1 MKPNKITSL
10 LLAAT
15 AVSLAWAS
23 IGSFK
28 SGLGAKND
36 ESEKVRPSQK
46 LMEKALHIKAAT
58 PMQAL
63 AQDANGAPY
72 NLRLTGVNEHTVSL
86 AWTSPE
92 PVDGFFEDFEGH
104 NDFAINSSGSIG
116 WTYID
121 ADNKPTYTWQAC
133 TFPTQGQK
141 MAYVVMNPWQTVPAV
156 NENPNYKPH
165 SGQKM
170 LVDFC
175 AVDAQNND
183 YIISPRLNFDADF
196 QISFWARSYKTGE
209 NYNAE
214 RIRVGY
220 STTGTQPSDFT
231 FVNES
236 PYVEL
241 PDEWTL
247 VAYDIPKDAR
257 YVTINCVSDDA
268 FMLLIDDIFVGTNKV
283 RPESANMA
291 RAAAKNPVVGFNVY
305 RNGEKLNSKPVESVS
320 YTDEVPDYGDY
331 QYTVAAV
338 KKDGSVSEQSVAL
351 NVNVPDTR
359 MLPFFDDFDD
369 WTLHEE
375 KWSKTQQDGS
385 TESKWSIDY
394 YEYGLIDPSATYSWS
409 TLQNYD
415 QALMTR
421 ELHTADRSNTWLRF
435 NLKLRNSNQTN
446 VDYLSAEVS
455 SDGGN
460 TWKEIQTFDNENGG
474 FEWTT
479 FQYPLAD
486 QLTSDLFRVR
496 FRAHGKDAKW
506 INYWYVDDVKI
517 WTPVWTTAQLDV
529 KSASAGNI
537 ADCDVTLTADHG
549 AVINTT
555 TDAAGHIAFDKIEEG
570 EYEVVAK
577 KDGYNIYKGK
587 FQIKNGASNRI
598 NVTMTKPVADLSAKE
613 VVADINAE
621 SSLVKTLRMTNNGDG
636 ELIWHLAAKPA
647 KQSGDDT
654 NRWEKQPSFTASGDL
669 QQSIGFD
676 GEFYYSTSS
685 IELGKFWKYD
695 KDGRFIEQFSIPEMY
710 YKLYDITYDGRYF
723 YGSDW
728 SNRLFQLDFDNRRI
742 VRIIT
747 VKDQPDLR
755 ITHCSYDPDRK
766 GFWVGTFNTIGF
778 IDMNGKVMSRFSNI
792 SSDVSVSIYGS
803 AYDNVSPGGPY
814 LWLSDMTAES
824 TEQID
829 KVLIRQFNTAK
840 RALTDVKHSLTDAP
854 GYVLGSQNTGQNYVC
869 GIFASTDITPGK
881 LTLLGSLNQMP
892 NLFFRY
898 TLCETDKWLDFSPR
912 HGKLAPGASQDINVS
927 FNALEDAAGDNHSTE
942 AVLMANPEIG
952 DQTVTFKLNVTGEAT
967 CPRPQSVKAEAGDA
981 CAIISW
987 QKGNG
992 SAKADSYNVYRNNR
1006 KVNASPVNG
1015 MTFTDQPLVYGE
1027 YTYKVTAVYGGKESA
1042 KSDSVKVLVKNGAQY
1057 YPPVGVAAS
1066 INGNKNVS
1074 LTWES
1079 PLFEADQPATMTWA
1093 NGKHAD
1099 DIGMTDGGIFYAG
1112 VKWDAYDIAAYRGKR
1127 ISSVSVQLVNP
1138 VQYIALFIQKDGEQ
1152 IYKKQYKGDFKFD
1165 GTLTAIPVDEDIR
1178 ILPGHEYMFGFEI
1191 KSDAGV
1197 QPLGID
1203 DSKAVLDKGDLL
1215 SIDGEKW
1222 FSAAISGIEGNF
1234 NINVDLTP
1242 TEVTE
1247 EKPMGYNVY
1256 RNGVKVNSSLITS
1269 QSYDDVLSSTGTFA
1283 YTVTS
1288 VYKNNGESAESKPVN
1303 VEAYEIKDKT
1313 APHDVYAD
1321 VERNRTISLRWD
1333 NPTKDP
1339 QVIKADITKRPV
1351 TTEEGCPEYVRSFFG
1366 PKSGMAVVTDG
1377 TYVYTSVYNEDGRIE
1392 KYDFDG
1398 NKLGTYKVDG
1408 LKGIRNMAYDGEW
1421 LYVADNTTNI
1431 HRVDPATMENLEDI
1445 AISEYSRHMAYIP
1458 SLDDGKGGFEVGDW
1472 QTSIYVTK
1480 NGSKIGTGPILKGA
1494 SGTAYYNGKL
1504 YAFEQ
1509 GNDANKYTVGIYDDE
1524 NERVGSIDLGKYL
1537 EIDEIAS
1544 VSAGGMSSFTGKDG
1558 ITYMLL
1564 SLQRQGE
1571 PVQFV
1576 ILDLGGLTTVAGYNV
1591 YRNGEKRNAELLT
1604 RRYFEETETKEGEYD
1619 YTVQTVYINGE
1630 TSDMSAVSTV
1640 DIISTG
1646 TAKTPVNTNAKQSS
1660 YGYNVLLTFA
1670 DPDMYQ
1676 NAASKE
1682 NFEDSNIGEEVYGV
1696 DGESYQSGWT
1706 VNNDEAFDGSKSV
1719 TVDAQNSAFG
1729 VIPAEGMH
1737 YMRLAARNADDHN
1750 GEGTLYV
1757 YYSTGGTHRANFIF
1771 LQSYKTSESWQ
1782 DILCEL
1788 PEGTEY
1794 VALAKDAS
1802 QPKQYVDGVALY
1814 TAKPNSNLYGF
1825 NIYRNGEKI
1834 NANPV
1839 NDISYV
1845 DRNLLAGKYS
1855 YEFELVTKTSAV
1867 SEKSA
1872 PVSIDLYYDNGS
1884 LAPTNLRVAQQAE
1897 GNRLSWQF
1905 PALGE
1910 PIYLRWHD
1918 GYNYKAGGLTNG
1930 GAFFAGACW
1939 FASDLKG
1946 YGNLALSDV
1955 EVYIN
1960 QIPEAL
1966 FLLVYENNT
1975 LVRQQFVPNLK
1986 QYSFNTIHLEE
1997 PLKIDEG
2004 KNLRV
2009 AVYIEQNE
2017 ITVPLGYDRGP
2028 ARSGRGDLYSSD
2040 GITWQTMEDSG
2051 SEVDAN
2057 WNISIGLSPYS
2068 NVLPGTEKKAAKK
2081 LPAFQPKRMA
2091 DADMTFKAVDTKGE
2105 ASSDKNVFEGYNVY
2119 RNGECLNNELTTDT
2133 VFTDTKA
2140 FSDKYLTYQVSA
2152 VYSVAGEK
2160 FSDKVT
2166 IIATGIDGVNGQNGV
2181 TLKVEDG
2188 QLIVLGAHDG
2198 DRITVAS
2205 ADGKLIASAIATDD
2219 YRQTVSLAAATTGTY
2234 IVKVGNATFKLNI
2247 KRK

>member
-46 LMEKALHIKAAT
+46 LMEKALHIKPAT

-247 VAYDIPKDAR
+247 VAYDIPKEAR

-268 FMLLIDDIFVGTNKV
+268 FMLLIDDIFVGTNKI
-283 RPESANMA
+283 RPESASMA

-435 NLKLRNSNQTN
+435 NLKLRNSQQTN

-460 TWKEIQTFDNENGG
+460 TWKEIQTFNNENGG

-517 WTPVWTTAQLDV
+517 WTPIWTSAQLDV

-778 IDMNGKVMSRFSNI
+778 IDMNGKVLSRFSNI
-792 SSDVSVSIYGS
+792 SSDISVSIYGS

-824 TEQID
+824 SEQID

-912 HGKLAPGASQDINVS
+912 HGKLAPGASQDINVN

-952 DQTVTFKLNVTGEAT
+952 DQTVSFKLNVTGEAT

-992 SAKADSYNVYRNNR
+992 SAKADSYNVYRNDR

-1079 PLFEADQPATMTWA
+1079 PLFGADQPATMTWA

-1138 VQYIALFIQKDGEQ
+1138 VQYIALFIQKDGKQ

-1242 TEVTE
+1242 TDITE

-1269 QSYDDVLSSTGTFA
+1269 QSYDDVLSATGTFA

-1431 HRVDPATMENLEDI
+1431 HRIDPATMENLEDI

-1458 SLDDGKGGFEVGDW
+1458 SLDGGKGGFEVGDW

-1537 EIDEIAS
+1537 EIDDIAS

-1630 TSDMSAVSTV
+1630 TSDMSAASTV
-1640 DIISTG
+1640 EIVSTG

-1676 NAASKE
+1676 NAAIKE

-1729 VIPAEGMH
+1729 VIPAEGMR
-1737 YMRLAARNADDHN
+1737 YLRLAARNADDHD
-1750 GEGTLYV
+1750 GEGTLNV

-1771 LQSYKTSESWQ
+1771 LQSWKTSESWQ
-1782 DILCEL
+1782 DLLCEL

-1814 TAKPNSNLYGF
+1814 TAKPKSTLYGF

-1884 LAPTNLRVAQQAE
+1884 LAPTNLRVSQEAE

-2040 GITWQTMEDSG
+2040 GITWQTMKDSG

-2133 VFTDTKA
+2133 VFTDTKTY
-2140 FSDKYLTYQVSA
+2140 SDKYLTYQVSA

-2160 FSDKVT
+2160 YSDKVT

-2188 QLIVLGAHDG
+2188 QLIVLGAHNG

>member
-23 IGSFK
+23 VGSFK
-28 SGLGAKND
+28 SGIGAKND

-46 LMEKALHIKAAT
+46 MMEKALHIKAAT

-92 PVDGFFEDFEGH
+92 PVDGFLEDFEGH
-104 NDFAINSSGSIG
+104 NDFAINSPGSIG

-121 ADNKPTYTWQAC
+121 ADNKLTYTWQAC

-156 NENPNYKPH
+156 NDNPNYKPH

-247 VAYDIPKDAR
+247 VAYDIPKEAR

-305 RNGEKLNSKPVESVS
+305 RNGEKLNSQPVESVS

-375 KWSKTQQDGS
+375 KWSKTQDDGS

-415 QALMTR
+415 QSLMTR

-435 NLKLRNSNQTN
+435 NLKLRNSEQTN

-455 SDGGN
+455 SDGGK
-460 TWKEIQTFDNENGG
+460 TWKEIKTFDNENGG

-479 FQYPLAD
+479 FQYPLAN
-486 QLTSDLFRVR
+486 LLSSDLFRVR

-517 WTPVWTTAQLDV
+517 WTPVWTSAQLDV

-577 KDGYNIYKGK
+577 KDGYNVYKGK
-587 FQIKNGASNRI
+587 FQIKNGASNHI

-747 VKDQPDLR
+747 VKDQPDLK

-766 GFWVGTFNTIGF
+766 GFWVGSFTTIGF
-778 IDMNGKVMSRFSNI
+778 IDMNGKILSRFSNI
-792 SSDVSVSIYGS
+792 STDVSVSIYGS

-824 TEQID
+824 SEQID
-829 KVLIRQFNTAK
+829 KVLIRQFSTAK

-927 FNALEDAAGDNHSTE
+927 FNALEDIAGSNHSTE

-952 DQTVTFKLNVTGEAT
+952 DQTVSFKLNVTGEAT

-992 SAKADSYNVYRNNR
+992 SAKADSYNVYRNDR

-1015 MTFTDQPLVYGE
+1015 MTFTDQSLVYGE

-1079 PLFEADQPATMTWA
+1079 PLFGADQPATMTWA

-1165 GTLTAIPVDEDIR
+1165 GSLTAIPVDEDIR

-1215 SIDGEKW
+1215 STDGEKW

-1242 TEVTE
+1242 TDITE

-1269 QSYDDVLSSTGTFA
+1269 QSYNDVLSATGTFA

-1313 APHDVYAD
+1313 APNAVYAD
-1321 VERNRTISLRWD
+1321 VERNRNISLRWD
-1333 NPTKDP
+1333 NPTKEP

-1509 GNDANKYTVGIYDDE
+1509 GNDTNKYTVGIYDEE
-1524 NERVGSIDLGKYL
+1524 NNRVGSIDLGKYV
-1537 EIDEIAS
+1537 EIDNIAA

-1571 PVQFV
+1571 PVLFV

-1604 RRYFEETETKEGEYD
+1604 RRYFEETETKEGEYG
-1619 YTVQTVYINGE
+1619 YAVQTVYINGE

-1682 NFEDSNIGEEVYGV
+1682 NFEANNIGEEVYGV

>member
-23 IGSFK
+23 VGSFK
-28 SGLGAKND
+28 SGIGAKND

-46 LMEKALHIKAAT
+46 VMEKALHIKAAT

-92 PVDGFFEDFEGH
+92 PADGFLEDFEGH
-104 NDFAINSSGSIG
+104 NDFAINSPGSIG

-156 NENPNYKPH
+156 NDNPNYKPH

-283 RPESANMA
+283 RPESANMT

-305 RNGEKLNSKPVESVS
+305 RNGEKLNSKPIESVS

-331 QYTVAAV
+331 QYTVATV

-375 KWSKTQQDGS
+375 KWTKTQDDGS

-435 NLKLRNSNQTN
+435 NLKLRNSEQTN

-479 FQYPLAD
+479 FQYPLAN
-486 QLTSDLFRVR
+486 LLSSDLFRVR
-496 FRAHGKDAKW
+496 FHAHGKDAKW

-517 WTPVWTTAQLDV
+517 WTPVWTSAQLDV

-587 FQIKNGASNRI
+587 FQIKNGASNHI

-747 VKDQPDLR
+747 VKDQPDLK

-766 GFWVGTFNTIGF
+766 GFWIGSFTTIGF
-778 IDMNGKVMSRFSNI
+778 IDMNGKVLSRFSNI
-792 SSDVSVSIYGS
+792 STDVSVSIYGS

-824 TEQID
+824 SEQID
-829 KVLIRQFNTAK
+829 KVLIRQFSTAK

-927 FNALEDAAGDNHSTE
+927 FNALEDVAGSNHSTE

-952 DQTVTFKLNVTGEAT
+952 DQTVSFKLNVTGEAT

-992 SAKADSYNVYRNNR
+992 SAKADSYNVYRNDR

-1015 MTFTDQPLVYGE
+1015 MTFTDQSLVYGE

-1079 PLFEADQPATMTWA
+1079 PLFGADQPATMTWA

-1165 GTLTAIPVDEDIR
+1165 GSLTAIPVDEDIR
-1178 ILPGHEYMFGFEI
+1178 IQPGHEYMFGFEI

-1215 SIDGEKW
+1215 STDGEKW

-1242 TEVTE
+1242 TDITE

-1269 QSYDDVLSSTGTFA
+1269 QSYNDVLSATGTFA

-1313 APHDVYAD
+1313 APNAVYAD
-1321 VERNRTISLRWD
+1321 VERNRNISLRWD
-1333 NPTKDP
+1333 NPTKEP

-1509 GNDANKYTVGIYDDE
+1509 GNDANKYTVGIYDEE
-1524 NERVGSIDLGKYL
+1524 NNRVGSIDLGKYV
-1537 EIDEIAS
+1537 EIDNIAA

-1604 RRYFEETETKEGEYD
+1604 RRYFEETETKEGEYG
-1619 YTVQTVYINGE
+1619 YAVQTVYINGE
-1630 TSDMSAVSTV
+1630 TSDMSAASTV

-1706 VNNDEAFDGSKSV
+1706 VDNDEAFDGSKSI
-1719 TVDAQNSAFG
+1719 TVDAQTNAFG
-1729 VIPAEGMH
+1729 VIPVEGMR
-1737 YMRLAARNADDHN
+1737 YLRLAARNADDHD
-1750 GEGTLYV
+1750 GEGTLNV

-1771 LQSYKTSESWQ
+1771 LQSWKTSESWQ

-1794 VALAKDAS
+1794 VALAKDES

-1814 TAKPNSNLYGF
+1814 TAKPKSNLYGF

-1834 NANPV
+1834 NAAPV

-2091 DADMTFKAVDTKGE
+2091 NADMTFKAVDTKGE

-2119 RNGECLNNELTTDT
+2119 RNGECLNDELTTDT

-2188 QLIVLGAHDG
+2188 QLIVLGAHNG
-2198 DRITVAS
+2198 DRINVAS
-2205 ADGKLIASAIATDD
+2205 ADGKLIASTIATDD

>member
-23 IGSFK
+23 VGSFK
-28 SGLGAKND
+28 SGIGAKND

-46 LMEKALHIKAAT
+46 VMEKALHSKAAA

-92 PVDGFFEDFEGH
+92 PVDGFLEDFEGH
-104 NDFAINSSGSIG
+104 NDFAINSPGSIG

-156 NENPNYKPH
+156 NDNPNYKPH

-283 RPESANMA
+283 RPESASMA

-305 RNGEKLNSKPVESVS
+305 RNGEKLNSKPVESVN

-415 QALMTR
+415 QSLMTR

-435 NLKLRNSNQTN
+435 NLKLRNSEQTN

-460 TWKEIQTFDNENGG
+460 TWKEIKTFDNEDGG

-479 FQYPLAD
+479 FQYPLAN
-486 QLTSDLFRVR
+486 LLSSDLFRVR

-517 WTPVWTTAQLDV
+517 WTPVWTSAQLDV

-577 KDGYNIYKGK
+577 KDGYNVYKGK
-587 FQIKNGASNRI
+587 FQIKSGASNRI

-613 VVADINAE
+613 VVANINAE

-747 VKDQPDLR
+747 VKDQPDLK

-766 GFWVGTFNTIGF
+766 GFWVGSFTTIGF
-778 IDMNGKVMSRFSNI
+778 IDMNGKVLSRFSNI
-792 SSDVSVSIYGS
+792 STDVSVSIYGS

-824 TEQID
+824 SEQID
-829 KVLIRQFNTAK
+829 KVLIRQFSTAK

-854 GYVLGSQNTGQNYVC
+854 GYVLGSQKTGQNYVC

-927 FNALEDAAGDNHSTE
+927 FNALEDVAGSNHSTE

-952 DQTVTFKLNVTGEAT
+952 DQTVTFKLNVTGEAA

-992 SAKADSYNVYRNNR
+992 SAKADSYNVYRNDR

-1015 MTFTDQPLVYGE
+1015 MTFTDQFLVYGE

-1079 PLFEADQPATMTWA
+1079 PLFGADQPATMTWA

-1152 IYKKQYKGDFKFD
+1152 IYTKQYKGDFKFD
-1165 GTLTAIPVDEDIR
+1165 GSLTAIPVEEDIR

-1203 DSKAVLDKGDLL
+1203 DSKAVFNKGDLL
-1215 SIDGEKW
+1215 STDGEKW

-1242 TEVTE
+1242 TDITE

-1269 QSYDDVLSSTGTFA
+1269 QSYNDVLSATGTFA

-1313 APHDVYAD
+1313 APNAVYAD
-1321 VERNRTISLRWD
+1321 VERNRNISLRWD
-1333 NPTKDP
+1333 NPTKEP

-1431 HRVDPATMENLEDI
+1431 HRVNPATMENMEDI

-1509 GNDANKYTVGIYDDE
+1509 GNDANKYTVGIYDEE
-1524 NERVGSIDLGKYL
+1524 NNRVGSIDLGKYV
-1537 EIDEIAS
+1537 EIDNIAA

-1619 YTVQTVYINGE
+1619 YAVQTVYINGE

-1646 TAKTPVNTNAKQSS
+1646 SAKTPVNTNAKQSS

-1676 NAASKE
+1676 NAASNE
-1682 NFEDSNIGEEVYGV
+1682 NFEASNIGEEVYGV
-1696 DGESYQSGWT
+1696 NGESYQSGWT

-1729 VIPAEGMH
+1729 VIPAEGMR
-1737 YMRLAARNADDHN
+1737 YLRLAARNADDHN
-1750 GEGTLYV
+1750 GEGTISV

-1814 TAKPNSNLYGF
+1814 TAKPKSNLYGF

-2068 NVLPGTEKKAAKK
+2068 NVLPGTEKKTAKK

-2091 DADMTFKAVDTKGE
+2091 NADMTFKAEDTKGE

-2119 RNGECLNNELTTDT
+2119 RNGECLNDELTTDT

-2188 QLIVLGAHDG
+2188 QLIVLGAHNG
-2198 DRITVAS
+2198 DRINVAS

>member
-23 IGSFK
+23 VGSFK
-28 SGLGAKND
+28 SGIGAKND

-46 LMEKALHIKAAT
+46 LMEKALHSKAAA

-92 PVDGFFEDFEGH
+92 PVDGFLEDFEGH

-156 NENPNYKPH
+156 NDNPNYKPH

-375 KWSKTQQDGS
+375 KWSKTQDDGS

-415 QALMTR
+415 QSLMTR
-421 ELHTADRSNTWLRF
+421 ELHTANRSNTWLRF
-435 NLKLRNSNQTN
+435 NLKLRNSEQTN

-479 FQYPLAD
+479 FQYPLAN
-486 QLTSDLFRVR
+486 LLSSDLFRIR

-517 WTPVWTTAQLDV
+517 WTPVWTSAQLDV

-577 KDGYNIYKGK
+577 KDGYNVYKGK

-747 VKDQPDLR
+747 VKDQSDLK

-766 GFWVGTFNTIGF
+766 GFWVGSFTTIGF
-778 IDMNGKVMSRFSNI
+778 IDMNGKILSRFSNI
-792 SSDVSVSIYGS
+792 STDVSVSIYGS
-803 AYDNVSPGGPY
+803 AYDNVSLGGPY

-824 TEQID
+824 SEQID
-829 KVLIRQFNTAK
+829 KVLIRQFSTAK

-927 FNALEDAAGDNHSTE
+927 FNALEDANGSNHSTE

-952 DQTVTFKLNVTGEAT
+952 DQTVSFKLNVTGEAA

-992 SAKADSYNVYRNNR
+992 SAKADSYNVYRNDR

-1079 PLFEADQPATMTWA
+1079 PLFGADQPATMTWA

-1112 VKWDAYDIAAYRGKR
+1112 VKWDAYDIAEYRGKR

-1165 GTLTAIPVDEDIR
+1165 GSLTAIPVDEDIR
-1178 ILPGHEYMFGFEI
+1178 IQPGHEYMFGFEI

-1215 SIDGEKW
+1215 STDGEKW

-1242 TEVTE
+1242 TDITE

-1269 QSYDDVLSSTGTFA
+1269 QSYNDVLSATGTFA

-1313 APHDVYAD
+1313 APNAVYAD
-1321 VERNRTISLRWD
+1321 VERNRNISLRWD
-1333 NPTKDP
+1333 NPTKEP

-1377 TYVYTSVYNEDGRIE
+1377 TYVYTSIYNEDGRIE

-1431 HRVDPATMENLEDI
+1431 HRVNPATMENMEDI

-1509 GNDANKYTVGIYDDE
+1509 GNDANKYTVGIYDEE
-1524 NERVGSIDLGKYL
+1524 NNRVGSIDLGKYV
-1537 EIDEIAS
+1537 EIDNIAA

-1604 RRYFEETETKEGEYD
+1604 RRYFEETETKEGEYG
-1619 YTVQTVYINGE
+1619 YAVQTVYINGE

-1676 NAASKE
+1676 NTASKE
-1682 NFEDSNIGEEVYGV
+1682 NFEANNIGEEVYGV

-1729 VIPAEGMH
+1729 VIPAEGMR
-1737 YMRLAARNADDHN
+1737 YMRLTARNADDHY
-1750 GEGTLYV
+1750 GEGTISV

-1814 TAKPNSNLYGF
+1814 TAKPKSNLYGF

-1834 NANPV
+1834 NAAPV

-2119 RNGECLNNELTTDT
+2119 RNGECLNDELTTDT

-2166 IIATGIDGVNGQNGV
+2166 VIATGIDGVNGQNGV

-2188 QLIVLGAHDG
+2188 QLIVLGAHNG

>member
-23 IGSFK
+23 VGSFK

-36 ESEKVRPSQK
+36 ESEKIRPSQK
-46 LMEKALHIKAAT
+46 QMEKALHSKAAT

-92 PVDGFFEDFEGH
+92 PVDGFLEDFEGH
-104 NDFAINSSGSIG
+104 NDFAINSPGSIG

-156 NENPNYKPH
+156 NDNPNYKPH

-305 RNGEKLNSKPVESVS
+305 RNGEKLNSQPVESVS

-375 KWSKTQQDGS
+375 KWSKTQDDGS

-415 QALMTR
+415 QSLMTR

-435 NLKLRNSNQTN
+435 NLKLRNSEQTN

-460 TWKEIQTFDNENGG
+460 TWKEIKTFDNEDGG

-479 FQYPLAD
+479 FQYPLAN
-486 QLTSDLFRVR
+486 LLSSDLFRVR

-517 WTPVWTTAQLDV
+517 WTPVWTSAQLDV

-577 KDGYNIYKGK
+577 KDGYNVYKGK
-587 FQIKNGASNRI
+587 FQIKSGASNRI

-747 VKDQPDLR
+747 VKDQPDLK

-766 GFWVGTFNTIGF
+766 GFWVGSFTTIGF
-778 IDMNGKVMSRFSNI
+778 IDMNGKVLSRFSNI
-792 SSDVSVSIYGS
+792 STDVSVSIYGS

-824 TEQID
+824 SEQID
-829 KVLIRQFNTAK
+829 KVLIRQFSTAK

-854 GYVLGSQNTGQNYVC
+854 GYVLGSQKTGQNYVC

-927 FNALEDAAGDNHSTE
+927 FNALEDVAGSNHSTE

-952 DQTVTFKLNVTGEAT
+952 DQTVSFKLNVTGEAA

-992 SAKADSYNVYRNNR
+992 SAKADSYNVYRNDR

-1079 PLFEADQPATMTWA
+1079 PLFGADQPATMTWA

-1112 VKWDAYDIAAYRGKR
+1112 VKWDAYDIAAYRSKR

-1165 GTLTAIPVDEDIR
+1165 GFLTAIPVEEDIR

-1215 SIDGEKW
+1215 STDGEKW

-1242 TEVTE
+1242 TDITE

-1269 QSYDDVLSSTGTFA
+1269 QSYNDVLSATGTFA

-1313 APHDVYAD
+1313 APNAVYAD
-1321 VERNRTISLRWD
+1321 VERNRNISLRWD
-1333 NPTKDP
+1333 NPTKEP

-1431 HRVDPATMENLEDI
+1431 HRIDPATMENLEDI

-1509 GNDANKYTVGIYDDE
+1509 GNDANKYTVGIYDEE
-1524 NERVGSIDLGKYL
+1524 NNRVGSIDLGKYV
-1537 EIDEIAS
+1537 EIDNIAA

-1604 RRYFEETETKEGEYD
+1604 RRYFEETETKEGEYG
-1619 YTVQTVYINGE
+1619 YAVQTVYINGE

-1719 TVDAQNSAFG
+1719 TIDAQNSAFG
-1729 VIPAEGMH
+1729 VIPAEGMR

-1750 GEGTLYV
+1750 GEGTINV

-1802 QPKQYVDGVALY
+1802 QPKQYVDGVAHY
-1814 TAKPNSNLYGF
+1814 TAKPKSNLYGF

-1834 NANPV
+1834 NAAPV

-1845 DRNLLAGKYS
+1845 DRNLLSGKYS

-1872 PVSIDLYYDNGS
+1872 PVTIDLYYDNGS

-2091 DADMTFKAVDTKGE
+2091 NADMTFKVVDTKGE

-2119 RNGECLNNELTTDT
+2119 RNGECLNDELTTDT

-2188 QLIVLGAHDG
+2188 QLIVLGAHHG

-2205 ADGKLIASAIATDD
+2205 ADGKLIASTIATDD
-2219 YRQTVSLAAATTGTY
+2219 YRQTVSLAATTTGTY

>member
-23 IGSFK
+23 VGSFK
-28 SGLGAKND
+28 SGIGAKND

-46 LMEKALHIKAAT
+46 MMEKALHIKAAT

-92 PVDGFFEDFEGH
+92 PVDGFLEDFEGH
-104 NDFAINSSGSIG
+104 NDFAINSPGSIG

-156 NENPNYKPH
+156 NDNPNYKPH

-247 VAYDIPKDAR
+247 VAYDIPKEAR

-305 RNGEKLNSKPVESVS
+305 RNGEKLNSQPVESVS

-375 KWSKTQQDGS
+375 KWSKTQDDGS

-415 QALMTR
+415 QSLMTR

-435 NLKLRNSNQTN
+435 NLKLRNSEQTN

-479 FQYPLAD
+479 FQYPLAN
-486 QLTSDLFRVR
+486 LLSSDLFRVR

-517 WTPVWTTAQLDV
+517 WTPVWTSAQLDV

-636 ELIWHLAAKPA
+636 ELVWHLAAKPA

-747 VKDQPDLR
+747 VKDQPDLK

-766 GFWVGTFNTIGF
+766 GFWVGSFTTIGF
-778 IDMNGKVMSRFSNI
+778 IDMNGKILSRFSNI
-792 SSDVSVSIYGS
+792 STDVSVSIYGS

-824 TEQID
+824 SEQID
-829 KVLIRQFNTAK
+829 KVLIRQFSTAK

-927 FNALEDAAGDNHSTE
+927 FNALEDVAGSNHSTE

-952 DQTVTFKLNVTGEAT
+952 DQTVSFKLNVTGEAA

-992 SAKADSYNVYRNNR
+992 SAKADSYNVYRNDR

-1079 PLFEADQPATMTWA
+1079 PLFGADQPATMTWA

-1112 VKWDAYDIAAYRGKR
+1112 VKWDAYDIAAYRSKR

-1165 GTLTAIPVDEDIR
+1165 GSLTAIPVEEDIR

-1203 DSKAVLDKGDLL
+1203 DSKAVFNKGDLL
-1215 SIDGEKW
+1215 STDGEKW

-1242 TEVTE
+1242 TDITE

-1269 QSYDDVLSSTGTFA
+1269 QSYNDVLSATGTFA

-1313 APHDVYAD
+1313 APNDVYAD
-1321 VERNRTISLRWD
+1321 VERNRNISLRWD
-1333 NPTKDP
+1333 NPTKEP

-1431 HRVDPATMENLEDI
+1431 HRVDPATMENMEDI

-1509 GNDANKYTVGIYDDE
+1509 GNDANKYTVGIYDEE
-1524 NERVGSIDLGKYL
+1524 NNRVGSIDLGKYV
-1537 EIDEIAS
+1537 EIDNIAA

-1604 RRYFEETETKEGEYD
+1604 RRYFEETETKEGEYG
-1619 YTVQTVYINGE
+1619 YAVQTVYINGE

-1706 VNNDEAFDGSKSV
+1706 VNNDEAFDGSKFV

-1729 VIPAEGMH
+1729 VIPAEGMR
-1737 YMRLAARNADDHN
+1737 YMRLAARNADDHD
-1750 GEGTLYV
+1750 GEGTINV

-1814 TAKPNSNLYGF
+1814 TAKPKSNLYGF

-1845 DRNLLAGKYS
+1845 DRNLLSGKYS

-1872 PVSIDLYYDNGS
+1872 PVTIDLYYDNGS

-2028 ARSGRGDLYSSD
+2028 ACSGRGDLYSSD

-2081 LPAFQPKRMA
+2081 LPAFLPKRMA
-2091 DADMTFKAVDTKGE
+2091 NADLTFKAVDTKGE

-2119 RNGECLNNELTTDT
+2119 RNGECLNDELTTDT

-2140 FSDKYLTYQVSA
+2140 YSDKYLTYQVSA

-2166 IIATGIDGVNGQNGV
+2166 VIATGIDGVNGQNGV

-2188 QLIVLGAHDG
+2188 QLIVLGAHNG

>member
-23 IGSFK
+23 VGSFK
-28 SGLGAKND
+28 SGIGAKND

-92 PVDGFFEDFEGH
+92 PVDGFLEDFEGH
-104 NDFAINSSGSIG
+104 DDFAINSPGSIG

-133 TFPTQGQK
+133 TFPPQGQK
-141 MAYVVMNPWQTVPAV
+141 LAYVVMNPWQTVPAV
-156 NENPNYKPH
+156 NDNPNYKPH

-196 QISFWARSYKTGE
+196 QISFWARSYKTGD

-283 RPESANMA
+283 RPESASMA

-305 RNGEKLNSKPVESVS
+305 RNGEKLNSQPVESVS

-359 MLPFFDDFDD
+359 ILPFFDDFDD

-415 QALMTR
+415 QSLMTR

-435 NLKLRNSNQTN
+435 NLKLRNSQQTN

-455 SDGGN
+455 SDDGN
-460 TWKEIQTFDNENGG
+460 TWKEIKTFDNEDGG

-479 FQYPLAD
+479 FQYPLAN
-486 QLTSDLFRVR
+486 LLSSDLFRIR

-517 WTPVWTTAQLDV
+517 WTPVWTSAQLDV

-570 EYEVVAK
+570 EYEIVAK
-577 KDGYNIYKGK
+577 KDGYNVYKGK
-587 FQIKNGASNRI
+587 FQIKSGDSNRI

-747 VKDQPDLR
+747 VKDQPDLK

-766 GFWVGTFNTIGF
+766 GFWVGSFTTIGF
-778 IDMNGKVMSRFSNI
+778 IDMNGKILSRFSNI

-927 FNALEDAAGDNHSTE
+927 FNALEDVAGSNHSTE

-952 DQTVTFKLNVTGEAT
+952 DQTVSFKLNVTGEAA

-992 SAKADSYNVYRNNR
+992 SAKADSYNVYRNDR

-1079 PLFEADQPATMTWA
+1079 PLFGADQPATMTWA

-1165 GTLTAIPVDEDIR
+1165 GSLTAIPVDEDIR

-1215 SIDGEKW
+1215 STDGEKW

-1242 TEVTE
+1242 TDITE

-1269 QSYDDVLSSTGTFA
+1269 QSYNDVLSATGTFA

-1313 APHDVYAD
+1313 APNAVYAD
-1321 VERNRTISLRWD
+1321 VERNRNISLRWD
-1333 NPTKDP
+1333 NPTKEP

-1431 HRVDPATMENLEDI
+1431 HRVDPATMENLENI

-1524 NERVGSIDLGKYL
+1524 NERVGSIDLGKYV
-1537 EIDEIAS
+1537 EIDDIAA

-1604 RRYFEETETKEGEYD
+1604 RRYFEETETKEGEYG
-1619 YTVQTVYINGE
+1619 YAVQTVYINGE

-1696 DGESYQSGWT
+1696 NGESYQSGWT
-1706 VNNDEAFDGSKSV
+1706 VNNDEAFDGSKSI

-1729 VIPAEGMH
+1729 VIPAEGMR
-1737 YMRLAARNADDHN
+1737 YLRLAARNADDHD
-1750 GEGTLYV
+1750 GEGTISV

-1771 LQSYKTSESWQ
+1771 LQSWKTSESWQ
-1782 DILCEL
+1782 DLLCEL

-1814 TAKPNSNLYGF
+1814 TAKPKSTLYGF

-1845 DRNLLAGKYS
+1845 DRNLLSGKYS

-1884 LAPTNLRVAQQAE
+1884 LAPTNLRVSQEAE

-2091 DADMTFKAVDTKGE
+2091 NADMTFKAVDTKGE

-2119 RNGECLNNELTTDT
+2119 RNGECLNDELTTDT

-2140 FSDKYLTYQVSA
+2140 YSDKYLTYQVSA

-2166 IIATGIDGVNGQNGV
+2166 VIATGIDGVNGQNGV

-2188 QLIVLGAHDG
+2188 QLIVLGAHNG

>member
-23 IGSFK
+23 VESFK

-46 LMEKALHIKAAT
+46 LMEKALHSKATA

-92 PVDGFFEDFEGH
+92 PVDGFLEDFEGH
-104 NDFAINSSGSIG
+104 NDFAINSPGSIG

-156 NENPNYKPH
+156 NDNPNYKPH

-283 RPESANMA
+283 RPESASMA

-305 RNGEKLNSKPVESVS
+305 RNGEKLNSQPVESVS

-415 QALMTR
+415 QSLMTR

-435 NLKLRNSNQTN
+435 NLKLRNSEQTN

-460 TWKEIQTFDNENGG
+460 TWKEIKTFDNENGG

-479 FQYPLAD
+479 FQYPLAN
-486 QLTSDLFRVR
+486 LLSSDLFRIR

-517 WTPVWTTAQLDV
+517 WTPVWTSAQLDV

-555 TDAAGHIAFDKIEEG
+555 TDVAGHIAFDKIEEG

-747 VKDQPDLR
+747 VKDQPDLK

-766 GFWVGTFNTIGF
+766 GFWVGSFTTIGF
-778 IDMNGKVMSRFSNI
+778 IDMNGKILSRFSNI
-792 SSDVSVSIYGS
+792 STDVSVSIYGS

-824 TEQID
+824 SEQID
-829 KVLIRQFNTAK
+829 KVLIRQFSTAK

-927 FNALEDAAGDNHSTE
+927 FNALEDVAGSNHSTE

-952 DQTVTFKLNVTGEAT
+952 DQTVSFKLNVTGEAA

-992 SAKADSYNVYRNNR
+992 SAKADSYNVYRNDR
-1006 KVNASPVNG
+1006 KVNASPVNS

-1079 PLFEADQPATMTWA
+1079 PLFGADQPATMTWA

-1112 VKWDAYDIAAYRGKR
+1112 VKWDAYDIAAYRSKR

-1165 GTLTAIPVDEDIR
+1165 GSLTAIPVDEDIR

-1215 SIDGEKW
+1215 STDGEKW

-1242 TEVTE
+1242 TDITE

-1269 QSYDDVLSSTGTFA
+1269 QSYNDVLSATGTFA

-1313 APHDVYAD
+1313 APNAVYAD
-1321 VERNRTISLRWD
+1321 VERNRNISLRWD
-1333 NPTKDP
+1333 NPTKEP
-1339 QVIKADITKRPV
+1339 QMIKADITKRPV
-1351 TTEEGCPEYVRSFFG
+1351 TTEDGCPEYVRSFFG

-1431 HRVDPATMENLEDI
+1431 HRIDPATMENMEDI

-1509 GNDANKYTVGIYDDE
+1509 GNDANKYTVGIYDEE
-1524 NERVGSIDLGKYL
+1524 NNRVGSIDLGKYV
-1537 EIDEIAS
+1537 EIDNIAA

-1558 ITYMLL
+1558 ITYLLL

-1604 RRYFEETETKEGEYD
+1604 RRYFEETETKEGEYG

-1729 VIPAEGMH
+1729 VIPAEGMR
-1737 YMRLAARNADDHN
+1737 YLRLAARNADDHD
-1750 GEGTLYV
+1750 GEGTINV

-1794 VALAKDAS
+1794 VALTKDAS

-1845 DRNLLAGKYS
+1845 DRNLLSGKYS

-2091 DADMTFKAVDTKGE
+2091 NADMTFKAVDTKGE

-2119 RNGECLNNELTTDT
+2119 RNGECLNDELTTDT

-2160 FSDKVT
+2160 FSDKIT

-2188 QLIVLGAHDG
+2188 QLIVLGAHNG

>member
-23 IGSFK
+23 VGSFK
-28 SGLGAKND
+28 SGIGAKND

-46 LMEKALHIKAAT
+46 LMEKALHVKPAT

-92 PVDGFFEDFEGH
+92 PVDGFLEDFEGH
-104 NDFAINSSGSIG
+104 NDFAINSPGSIG

-156 NENPNYKPH
+156 NDNPNYKPH

-305 RNGEKLNSKPVESVS
+305 RNGEKLNSQPVESVS

-351 NVNVPDTR
+351 NVKVPDTR

-415 QALMTR
+415 QSLMTR

-435 NLKLRNSNQTN
+435 NLKLRNSEQTN

-460 TWKEIQTFDNENGG
+460 TWKEIKTFDNENGG

-479 FQYPLAD
+479 FQYPLAN
-486 QLTSDLFRVR
+486 LLSSDLFRIR

-517 WTPVWTTAQLDV
+517 WTPVWTSAQLDV

-555 TDAAGHIAFDKIEEG
+555 TDVAGHIAFDKIEEG

-598 NVTMTKPVADLSAKE
+598 NVTMTKPVANLSAKE

-747 VKDQPDLR
+747 VKDQPDLK

-766 GFWVGTFNTIGF
+766 GFWVGSFTTIGF
-778 IDMNGKVMSRFSNI
+778 IDMNGKVLSRFSNI
-792 SSDVSVSIYGS
+792 STDVSVSIYGS

-824 TEQID
+824 SEQID
-829 KVLIRQFNTAK
+829 KVLIRQFSTAK

-912 HGKLAPGASQDINVS
+912 HGKLAPGASQDINIS
-927 FNALEDAAGDNHSTE
+927 FNALEDVAGSNHSTE

-952 DQTVTFKLNVTGEAT
+952 DQTISFKLNVTGEAA

-992 SAKADSYNVYRNNR
+992 SAKADSYNVYRNDR

-1079 PLFEADQPATMTWA
+1079 PLFGADQPATMTWA

-1165 GTLTAIPVDEDIR
+1165 GSLTAIPVDEDIR

-1215 SIDGEKW
+1215 STDGEKW

-1242 TEVTE
+1242 TDITE

-1269 QSYDDVLSSTGTFA
+1269 QSYNDVLSATGTFA

-1313 APHDVYAD
+1313 APHAVYAD
-1321 VERNRTISLRWD
+1321 VERNRNISLRWD
-1333 NPTKDP
+1333 NPTKEP

-1398 NKLGTYKVDG
+1398 NMLGTYKVDG

-1421 LYVADNTTNI
+1421 LYVADNTINI
-1431 HRVDPATMENLEDI
+1431 HRVDPSTMENMEDI

-1509 GNDANKYTVGIYDDE
+1509 GNDANKYTVGIYDEE
-1524 NERVGSIDLGKYL
+1524 NNRVGSIDLGKYV
-1537 EIDEIAS
+1537 EIDNIAA

-1604 RRYFEETETKEGEYD
+1604 RRYFEETETKEGEYG
-1619 YTVQTVYINGE
+1619 YAVQTVYINGE

-1729 VIPAEGMH
+1729 IIPAEGMR
-1737 YMRLAARNADDHN
+1737 YMRLAARNADDHD
-1750 GEGTLYV
+1750 GEGTISV

-1802 QPKQYVDGVALY
+1802 LPKQYVDGVALY

-1845 DRNLLAGKYS
+1845 DRNLLSGKYS

-1872 PVSIDLYYDNGS
+1872 PVTIDLYYDNGS
-1884 LAPTNLRVAQQAE
+1884 LAPTNLRVAQEAE

-2091 DADMTFKAVDTKGE
+2091 NADMTFKAVDTKGE

-2119 RNGECLNNELTTDT
+2119 RNGECLNDELTTDT

-2188 QLIVLGAHDG
+2188 QLIVLGAHNG

-2247 KRK
+2247 RRK

>member
-23 IGSFK
+23 VGSFK

-36 ESEKVRPSQK
+36 ESEKIRPSQK
-46 LMEKALHIKAAT
+46 VMEKALHLKSAT
-58 PMQAL
+58 PMQAI

-92 PVDGFFEDFEGH
+92 LVDGFLEDFEGH
-104 NDFAINSSGSIG
+104 NDFAINSPGSIG

-156 NENPNYKPH
+156 NDNPNYKPH

-283 RPESANMA
+283 RPESASMA

-305 RNGEKLNSKPVESVS
+305 RNGEKLNSQPVESVS

-375 KWSKTQQDGS
+375 KWTKTQDDGS

-415 QALMTR
+415 QSLMTR

-435 NLKLRNSNQTN
+435 NLKLRNSEQTN

-460 TWKEIQTFDNENGG
+460 TWKEIQTFDNEDGG

-479 FQYPLAD
+479 FQYSLAN
-486 QLTSDLFRVR
+486 LLSSDLFRVR

-517 WTPVWTTAQLDV
+517 WTPVWTSAQLDV

-570 EYEVVAK
+570 DYEVVAK

-598 NVTMTKPVADLSAKE
+598 NVTMTKPVANLSAKE

-747 VKDQPDLR
+747 VKDQPDLK

-766 GFWVGTFNTIGF
+766 GFWVGSFTTIGF
-778 IDMNGKVMSRFSNI
+778 IDMNGKVLSRFSNI
-792 SSDVSVSIYGS
+792 STDVSVSIYGS

-824 TEQID
+824 SEQID
-829 KVLIRQFNTAK
+829 KVLIRQFSTAK

-927 FNALEDAAGDNHSTE
+927 FNALEDVAGSNHSTE

-952 DQTVTFKLNVTGEAT
+952 DQTVSFKLNVTGEAT

-992 SAKADSYNVYRNNR
+992 SAKADSYNVYRNDR

-1079 PLFEADQPATMTWA
+1079 PLFGADQPATMTWA

-1165 GTLTAIPVDEDIR
+1165 GSLTAIPVEEDIR

-1215 SIDGEKW
+1215 STDGEKW

-1242 TEVTE
+1242 TDITE

-1269 QSYDDVLSSTGTFA
+1269 QSYNDVLSATGTFA

-1313 APHDVYAD
+1313 APNAVYAD
-1321 VERNRTISLRWD
+1321 VERNRNISLRWD
-1333 NPTKDP
+1333 NPTKEP

-1509 GNDANKYTVGIYDDE
+1509 GNDANKYTVGIYDEE
-1524 NERVGSIDLGKYL
+1524 NNRVGSIDLGKYV
-1537 EIDEIAS
+1537 EIDNIAA

-1604 RRYFEETETKEGEYD
+1604 RRYFEETETKEGEYG
-1619 YTVQTVYINGE
+1619 YAVQTVYINGE
-1630 TSDMSAVSTV
+1630 TSDMSAASTV

-1719 TVDAQNSAFG
+1719 TADAQNSAFG
-1729 VIPAEGMH
+1729 VIPAEGMR
-1737 YMRLAARNADDHN
+1737 YMRLAARNADDHD
-1750 GEGTLYV
+1750 GEGTINV

-1814 TAKPNSNLYGF
+1814 TAKPKSNLYGF

-1834 NANPV
+1834 NTNPV

-2068 NVLPGTEKKAAKK
+2068 NVLPGTENKAAKK

-2091 DADMTFKAVDTKGE
+2091 NADMTFKAVDTKGE

-2166 IIATGIDGVNGQNGV
+2166 IIATGIDGVNGQNGI

-2188 QLIVLGAHDG
+2188 QLIVLGAHNG

>member
-23 IGSFK
+23 VGSFK
-28 SGLGAKND
+28 SGIGAKND

-46 LMEKALHIKAAT
+46 MMEKALHIKAAT

-92 PVDGFFEDFEGH
+92 PVDGFLEDFEGH
-104 NDFAINSSGSIG
+104 NDFAINSPGSIG

-121 ADNKPTYTWQAC
+121 ADNKLTYTWQAC

-156 NENPNYKPH
+156 NDNPNYKPH

-247 VAYDIPKDAR
+247 VAYDIPKEAR

-305 RNGEKLNSKPVESVS
+305 RNGEKLNSQPVESVS

-375 KWSKTQQDGS
+375 KWSKTQDDGS

-415 QALMTR
+415 QSLMTR

-435 NLKLRNSNQTN
+435 NLKLRNSEQTN

-455 SDGGN
+455 SDGGK
-460 TWKEIQTFDNENGG
+460 TWKEIKTFDNENGG

-479 FQYPLAD
+479 FQYPLAN
-486 QLTSDLFRVR
+486 LLSSDLFRVR

-517 WTPVWTTAQLDV
+517 WTPVWTSAQLDV

-577 KDGYNIYKGK
+577 KDGYNVYKGK
-587 FQIKNGASNRI
+587 FQIKNGASNHI

-747 VKDQPDLR
+747 VKDQPDLK

-766 GFWVGTFNTIGF
+766 GFWVGSFTTIGF
-778 IDMNGKVMSRFSNI
+778 IDMNGKILSRFSNI
-792 SSDVSVSIYGS
+792 STDVSVSIYGS

-824 TEQID
+824 SEQID
-829 KVLIRQFNTAK
+829 KVLIRQFSTAK

-927 FNALEDAAGDNHSTE
+927 FNALEDVAGSNHSTE

-952 DQTVTFKLNVTGEAT
+952 DQTVSFKLNVTGEAT

-992 SAKADSYNVYRNNR
+992 SAKADSYNVYRNDR

-1015 MTFTDQPLVYGE
+1015 MTFTDQSLVYGE

-1079 PLFEADQPATMTWA
+1079 PLFGADQPATMTWA

-1165 GTLTAIPVDEDIR
+1165 GSLTAIPVDEDIR

-1215 SIDGEKW
+1215 STDGEKW

-1242 TEVTE
+1242 TDITE

-1256 RNGVKVNSSLITS
+1256 RNGVKVNSSLIIS
-1269 QSYDDVLSSTGTFA
+1269 QSYNDVLSATGTFA

-1313 APHDVYAD
+1313 APNAVYAD
-1321 VERNRTISLRWD
+1321 VERNRNISLRWD
-1333 NPTKDP
+1333 TPTKEP

-1431 HRVDPATMENLEDI
+1431 HRIDPATMENLEDI

-1509 GNDANKYTVGIYDDE
+1509 GNDANKYTVGIYDEE
-1524 NERVGSIDLGKYL
+1524 NNRVGSIDLGKYV
-1537 EIDEIAS
+1537 EIDDIAS

-1558 ITYMLL
+1558 ITYLLL

-1604 RRYFEETETKEGEYD
+1604 RRYFEETETKEGEYG
-1619 YTVQTVYINGE
+1619 YAVQTVYINGE

-1682 NFEDSNIGEEVYGV
+1682 NFEANNIGEEVYGV

-1729 VIPAEGMH
+1729 VIPAEGMR

-1750 GEGTLYV
+1750 GEGTISV

-1814 TAKPNSNLYGF
+1814 TAKPKSNLYGF

-1872 PVSIDLYYDNGS
+1872 PVIIDLYYDNGS

-2119 RNGECLNNELTTDT
+2119 RNGECLNDELTTDT

-2188 QLIVLGAHDG
+2188 QLIVLGAHNG

>member
-23 IGSFK
+23 VESFK

-46 LMEKALHIKAAT
+46 LMEKALHSKATA

-92 PVDGFFEDFEGH
+92 PVDGFLEDFEGH
-104 NDFAINSSGSIG
+104 NDFAINSPGSIG

-156 NENPNYKPH
+156 NDNPNYKPH

-196 QISFWARSYKTGE
+196 QISFWARSYKTGD

-241 PDEWTL
+241 PDKWTL
-247 VAYDIPKDAR
+247 VAYDIPKEAR
-257 YVTINCVSDDA
+257 YVTINCVSNDA

-338 KKDGSVSEQSVAL
+338 KKDGSVSEQSVVL

-415 QALMTR
+415 QSLMTR
-421 ELHTADRSNTWLRF
+421 ELHTANRSNTWLRF
-435 NLKLRNSNQTN
+435 NLKLRNSEQTN

-460 TWKEIQTFDNENGG
+460 TWKEIKTFDNENGG

-479 FQYPLAD
+479 FQYPLAN
-486 QLTSDLFRVR
+486 LLSSDLFRVR

-517 WTPVWTTAQLDV
+517 WTPVWTSAQLDV

-747 VKDQPDLR
+747 VKDQPDLK

-766 GFWVGTFNTIGF
+766 GFWVGSFTTIGF
-778 IDMNGKVMSRFSNI
+778 IDMNGKILSRFSNI
-792 SSDVSVSIYGS
+792 STDVSVSIYGS

-824 TEQID
+824 SEQID
-829 KVLIRQFNTAK
+829 KVLIRQFSTAK

-898 TLCETDKWLDFSPR
+898 TLCETDKWLDFSLR

-927 FNALEDAAGDNHSTE
+927 FNALEDVAGSNHSTE

-952 DQTVTFKLNVTGEAT
+952 DQTVSFKLNVTGEAT

-1057 YPPVGVAAS
+1057 YPPVGLAAS

-1079 PLFEADQPATMTWA
+1079 PLFGADQPATMTWA

-1165 GTLTAIPVDEDIR
+1165 GSLTAIPVDEDIR

-1203 DSKAVLDKGDLL
+1203 DSKAVFNKGDLL
-1215 SIDGEKW
+1215 STDGEKW

-1242 TEVTE
+1242 TDITE

-1256 RNGVKVNSSLITS
+1256 RNGVKVNRSLITS
-1269 QSYDDVLSSTGTFA
+1269 QSYNDVLSATGTFA

-1313 APHDVYAD
+1313 APHAVYAD
-1321 VERNRTISLRWD
+1321 VERNRNISLRWD
-1333 NPTKDP
+1333 NPTKEP

-1431 HRVDPATMENLEDI
+1431 HRVDPATMENMEDI

-1509 GNDANKYTVGIYDDE
+1509 GNDANKYTVGIYDEE
-1524 NERVGSIDLGKYL
+1524 NNRIGSIDLGKYV
-1537 EIDEIAS
+1537 EIDNIAA

-1604 RRYFEETETKEGEYD
+1604 RRYFEETETKEGEYG
-1619 YTVQTVYINGE
+1619 YAVQTVYINGE

-1640 DIISTG
+1640 NIISTG

-1729 VIPAEGMH
+1729 VIPAEGMR
-1737 YMRLAARNADDHN
+1737 YMRLAARNADDHD
-1750 GEGTLYV
+1750 GEGTISV

-1788 PEGTEY
+1788 PDGTEY
-1794 VALAKDAS
+1794 VALTKDAS
-1802 QPKQYVDGVALY
+1802 QPKQYVDGVTLY
-1814 TAKPNSNLYGF
+1814 TAKPKSNLYGF

-1845 DRNLLAGKYS
+1845 DRNLLSGKYS

-2091 DADMTFKAVDTKGE
+2091 NADMTFKAVDTNGE

-2119 RNGECLNNELTTDT
+2119 RNGECLNDELTTDT

-2166 IIATGIDGVNGQNGV
+2166 IVATGIDGVNGQNGV

-2188 QLIVLGAHDG
+2188 QLIVLGAHNG
-2198 DRITVAS
+2198 DRITMAS

>member
-23 IGSFK
+23 VGSFK
-28 SGLGAKND
+28 SGIGAKND

-46 LMEKALHIKAAT
+46 LMEKALHVKPAT

-92 PVDGFFEDFEGH
+92 PVDGFLEDFEGH
-104 NDFAINSSGSIG
+104 NDFAINSPGSIG

-156 NENPNYKPH
+156 NDNPNYKPH

-305 RNGEKLNSKPVESVS
+305 RNGEKLNSQPVESVS

-375 KWSKTQQDGS
+375 KWTKTQQDGS

-415 QALMTR
+415 QSLMTR

-435 NLKLRNSNQTN
+435 NLKLRNSEQTN

-474 FEWTT
+474 FDWTT
-479 FQYPLAD
+479 FRYPLAN
-486 QLTSDLFRVR
+486 LLSSDLFRIR

-517 WTPVWTTAQLDV
+517 WTPVWTSAQLDV
-529 KSASAGNI
+529 KSASVGNI

-587 FQIKNGASNRI
+587 FQIKNGASNHI

-747 VKDQPDLR
+747 VKDQPDLK

-766 GFWVGTFNTIGF
+766 GFWVGSFTTIGF
-778 IDMNGKVMSRFSNI
+778 IDMNGKVLSRFSNI
-792 SSDVSVSIYGS
+792 STDVSVSIYGS

-824 TEQID
+824 SEQID
-829 KVLIRQFNTAK
+829 KVLIRQFSTAK

-927 FNALEDAAGDNHSTE
+927 FNALEDAAGSNHSTE

-952 DQTVTFKLNVTGEAT
+952 DQTISFKLNVTGEAT

-992 SAKADSYNVYRNNR
+992 SAKADSYNVYRNDR

-1079 PLFEADQPATMTWA
+1079 PLFGADQPATMTWA
-1093 NGKHAD
+1093 NGKHSD

-1165 GTLTAIPVDEDIR
+1165 GSLTAIPVDEDIR

-1203 DSKAVLDKGDLL
+1203 DSKAVFNKGDLL
-1215 SIDGEKW
+1215 STDGEKW

-1242 TEVTE
+1242 TDITE

-1269 QSYDDVLSSTGTFA
+1269 QSYNDVLSATGTFA

-1313 APHDVYAD
+1313 APNDVYAD
-1321 VERNRTISLRWD
+1321 VERNRNISLRWD
-1333 NPTKDP
+1333 NPTKEP

-1509 GNDANKYTVGIYDDE
+1509 GNDANKYTVGIYDEE
-1524 NERVGSIDLGKYL
+1524 NNRVGSIDLGKYV
-1537 EIDEIAS
+1537 EIDNIAA

-1604 RRYFEETETKEGEYD
+1604 RRYFEETETKEGEYG
-1619 YTVQTVYINGE
+1619 YAVQTVYINGE

-1640 DIISTG
+1640 DIITTG

-1719 TVDAQNSAFG
+1719 TVDAQNSTFG
-1729 VIPAEGMH
+1729 VIPAEGMR
-1737 YMRLAARNADDHN
+1737 YMRLAARNADDHD
-1750 GEGTLYV
+1750 GEGTINV

-1845 DRNLLAGKYS
+1845 DRNLLSGKYS

-1884 LAPTNLRVAQQAE
+1884 LAPTNLRVAQEAE

-2081 LPAFQPKRMA
+2081 LPTFQPKRTA
-2091 DADMTFKAVDTKGE
+2091 NADMIFKAMDTKGE

-2119 RNGECLNNELTTDT
+2119 RNGECLNDELTTDT

>member
-23 IGSFK
+23 VGSFK
-28 SGLGAKND
+28 SGIGAKND

-92 PVDGFFEDFEGH
+92 PVDGFLEDFEGH
-104 NDFAINSSGSIG
+104 DDFAINSPGSIG

-156 NENPNYKPH
+156 NDNPNYKPH

-196 QISFWARSYKTGE
+196 QISFWARSYKTGD

-283 RPESANMA
+283 RPESASMA

-305 RNGEKLNSKPVESVS
+305 RNGEKLNSQPVESVS

-375 KWSKTQQDGS
+375 KWTKTQDDGS

-409 TLQNYD
+409 TLQDYD

-435 NLKLRNSNQTN
+435 NLKLRNSQQTN

-460 TWKEIQTFDNENGG
+460 TWKEIQTFDNEDGG

-479 FQYPLAD
+479 FQYPLAN
-486 QLTSDLFRVR
+486 QLSSDLFRVR

-517 WTPVWTTAQLDV
+517 WTPVWTSAQLDV

-570 EYEVVAK
+570 EYEIVAK

-587 FQIKNGASNRI
+587 FQIKSGDSNRI

-766 GFWVGTFNTIGF
+766 GFWVGSFTTIGF
-778 IDMNGKVMSRFSNI
+778 IDMNGKVLSRFSNI

-992 SAKADSYNVYRNNR
+992 SAKADSYNVYRNDR

-1042 KSDSVKVLVKNGAQY
+1042 KSDSVKVLVNNGAQY

-1079 PLFEADQPATMTWA
+1079 PLFGADQPATMTWA

-1165 GTLTAIPVDEDIR
+1165 GSLTAIPVDEDIR

-1215 SIDGEKW
+1215 STDGEKW

-1242 TEVTE
+1242 TDITE

-1269 QSYDDVLSSTGTFA
+1269 QSYDDVLSATGTFA

-1321 VERNRTISLRWD
+1321 VERNRNISLRWD
-1333 NPTKDP
+1333 NPTKEP

-1398 NKLGTYKVDG
+1398 NKLGSYKVDG
-1408 LKGIRNMAYDGEW
+1408 LEGIRNMAYDGEW

-1509 GNDANKYTVGIYDDE
+1509 GNDANKYTVGIYDNE
-1524 NERVGSIDLGKYL
+1524 NNRVGSIDLGKYL
-1537 EIDEIAS
+1537 EIDDIAS

-1604 RRYFEETETKEGEYD
+1604 RRYFEETETKEGEYS
-1619 YTVQTVYINGE
+1619 YAVQTVYINGE

-1696 DGESYQSGWT
+1696 NGESYQSGWT
-1706 VNNDEAFDGSKSV
+1706 VNNDEAFDGSKSI

-1729 VIPAEGMH
+1729 VIPAEGMR
-1737 YMRLAARNADDHN
+1737 YLRLAARNADDHD
-1750 GEGTLYV
+1750 GEGTLNV

-1814 TAKPNSNLYGF
+1814 TAKPKSNLYGF

-1845 DRNLLAGKYS
+1845 DRNLLSGKYS

-1872 PVSIDLYYDNGS
+1872 PVTIDLYYDNGS

-1910 PIYLRWHD
+1910 HIYLRWHD

-2081 LPAFQPKRMA
+2081 LPAFLPKRMA
-2091 DADMTFKAVDTKGE
+2091 NADLTFKAVDTKGE

-2119 RNGECLNNELTTDT
+2119 RNGECLNDELTTDT

-2140 FSDKYLTYQVSA
+2140 YSDKYLTYQVSA

-2166 IIATGIDGVNGQNGV
+2166 VIATGIDGVNGQNGV

-2188 QLIVLGAHDG
+2188 QLIVLGAHNG

>member
-23 IGSFK
+23 VGSFK

-46 LMEKALHIKAAT
+46 LMEKALHVKPAT

-92 PVDGFFEDFEGH
+92 PVDGFLEDFEGH
-104 NDFAINSSGSIG
+104 NDFAINSPGSIG

-156 NENPNYKPH
+156 NDNPNYKPH

-283 RPESANMA
+283 RPESASMA

-305 RNGEKLNSKPVESVS
+305 RNGEKLNSQPVESVS

-375 KWSKTQQDGS
+375 KWTKTQDDGS

-415 QALMTR
+415 QSLVTR

-435 NLKLRNSNQTN
+435 NLKLRNSEQTN

-455 SDGGN
+455 SDGGK
-460 TWKEIQTFDNENGG
+460 TWKEIKTFDNENGG

-479 FQYPLAD
+479 FQYPLAN
-486 QLTSDLFRVR
+486 LLSSDLFRVR

-517 WTPVWTTAQLDV
+517 WTPVWTSAQLDV

-577 KDGYNIYKGK
+577 KDGYNVYKGK
-587 FQIKNGASNRI
+587 CQIKNGASNHI

-747 VKDQPDLR
+747 VKDQPDLK

-766 GFWVGTFNTIGF
+766 GFWVGSFTTIGF
-778 IDMNGKVMSRFSNI
+778 IDMNGKILSRFSNI
-792 SSDVSVSIYGS
+792 STDVSVSIYGS

-824 TEQID
+824 SEQID
-829 KVLIRQFNTAK
+829 KVLIRQFSTAK

-927 FNALEDAAGDNHSTE
+927 FNALEDVAGSNHSTE

-952 DQTVTFKLNVTGEAT
+952 DQTVSFKLNVTGEAA

-992 SAKADSYNVYRNNR
+992 SAKADSYNVYRNDR

-1079 PLFEADQPATMTWA
+1079 PLFGADQPATMTWA
-1093 NGKHAD
+1093 NGKHVD

-1138 VQYIALFIQKDGEQ
+1138 VQYTALFIQKDGEQ

-1165 GTLTAIPVDEDIR
+1165 GSLTAIPVDEDIR
-1178 ILPGHEYMFGFEI
+1178 IQPGHEYMFGFEI

-1215 SIDGEKW
+1215 STDGEKW

-1242 TEVTE
+1242 TDITE

-1269 QSYDDVLSSTGTFA
+1269 QSYNDVLSATGTFA

-1313 APHDVYAD
+1313 APNAVYAD
-1321 VERNRTISLRWD
+1321 VERNRNISLRWD
-1333 NPTKDP
+1333 NPTKEP

-1509 GNDANKYTVGIYDDE
+1509 GNDANKYTVGIYDEE
-1524 NERVGSIDLGKYL
+1524 NNRVGSIDLGKYV
-1537 EIDEIAS
+1537 EIDNIAA

-1604 RRYFEETETKEGEYD
+1604 RRYFEETETKEGEYG
-1619 YTVQTVYINGE
+1619 YAVQTVYINGE

-1682 NFEDSNIGEEVYGV
+1682 NFEANNIGEEVYGV

-1729 VIPAEGMH
+1729 VIPAEGMR
-1737 YMRLAARNADDHN
+1737 YLRLAARNADDHN

-1814 TAKPNSNLYGF
+1814 TAKPKSNLYGF

-1845 DRNLLAGKYS
+1845 DRNLLSGKYS

-2091 DADMTFKAVDTKGE
+2091 NADMTFKAVDTKGE

-2119 RNGECLNNELTTDT
+2119 RNGECLNDELTTDT

-2188 QLIVLGAHDG
+2188 QLIVLGAHNG

-2205 ADGKLIASAIATDD
+2205 TDGKLIASTIATDD

>member
-23 IGSFK
+23 VGSFK
-28 SGLGAKND
+28 SGIGAKND

-46 LMEKALHIKAAT
+46 LMEKALHSKAAA

-92 PVDGFFEDFEGH
+92 PVDGFLEDFEGH
-104 NDFAINSSGSIG
+104 NDFAINSPGSIG

-156 NENPNYKPH
+156 NDNPNYKPH

-305 RNGEKLNSKPVESVS
+305 RNGEKLNSQPVESVS

-375 KWSKTQQDGS
+375 KWTKTQDDGS

-415 QALMTR
+415 QSLMTR
-421 ELHTADRSNTWLRF
+421 ELHTANRSNTWLRF
-435 NLKLRNSNQTN
+435 NLKLRNSEQTN

-455 SDGGN
+455 SDGGK
-460 TWKEIQTFDNENGG
+460 TWKEIKTFDNENGG

-479 FQYPLAD
+479 FQYPLAN
-486 QLTSDLFRVR
+486 LLSSDLFRVR

-517 WTPVWTTAQLDV
+517 WTPVWTSAQLDV

-577 KDGYNIYKGK
+577 KDGYNVYKGK
-587 FQIKNGASNRI
+587 FLIKNGASNHI

-747 VKDQPDLR
+747 VKDQPDLK

-766 GFWVGTFNTIGF
+766 GFWVGSFTTIGF
-778 IDMNGKVMSRFSNI
+778 IDMNGKILSRFSNI
-792 SSDVSVSIYGS
+792 STDVSVSIYGS

-824 TEQID
+824 SEQID
-829 KVLIRQFNTAK
+829 KVLIRQFSTAK

-927 FNALEDAAGDNHSTE
+927 FNALEDANGSNHSTE

-952 DQTVTFKLNVTGEAT
+952 DQTVSFKLNVTGEAT

-992 SAKADSYNVYRNNR
+992 SAKADSYNVYRNDR

-1079 PLFEADQPATMTWA
+1079 PLFGADQPATMTWA

-1165 GTLTAIPVDEDIR
+1165 GSLTAIPVDEDIR

-1215 SIDGEKW
+1215 STDGEKW

-1242 TEVTE
+1242 TDITE

-1269 QSYDDVLSSTGTFA
+1269 QSYNDVLSATGTFA

-1303 VEAYEIKDKT
+1303 VEAYEIKNKT
-1313 APHDVYAD
+1313 APNAVYAD
-1321 VERNRTISLRWD
+1321 VERNRNISLRWD
-1333 NPTKDP
+1333 NPTKEP

-1408 LKGIRNMAYDGEW
+1408 LKGIRNMAYDGKW

-1431 HRVDPATMENLEDI
+1431 HRVDPATMENMEDI

-1509 GNDANKYTVGIYDDE
+1509 GNDANKYTVGIYDEE
-1524 NERVGSIDLGKYL
+1524 NNRVGSIDLGKYV
-1537 EIDEIAS
+1537 EIDNIAA

-1604 RRYFEETETKEGEYD
+1604 RRYFEETETKEGEYG
-1619 YTVQTVYINGE
+1619 YAVQTVYINGE
-1630 TSDMSAVSTV
+1630 TSNMSAVSTV

-1682 NFEDSNIGEEVYGV
+1682 NFEANNIGEEVYGV

-1729 VIPAEGMH
+1729 VIPAEGMR
-1737 YMRLAARNADDHN
+1737 YMRLAARNADDHD
-1750 GEGTLYV
+1750 GEGTLNV

-1814 TAKPNSNLYGF
+1814 TAKPKSNLYGF

-1834 NANPV
+1834 NAAPV

-1872 PVSIDLYYDNGS
+1872 PVSIYLYYDNGS

-2081 LPAFQPKRMA
+2081 LSAFHPKRMA

-2119 RNGECLNNELTTDT
+2119 RNGECLNDELTTDT

-2166 IIATGIDGVNGQNGV
+2166 VIATGIDGVNGQNGV

-2188 QLIVLGAHDG
+2188 QLIVLGAHNG

>member
-23 IGSFK
+23 VGSFK
-28 SGLGAKND
+28 SGIGAKND

-92 PVDGFFEDFEGH
+92 PVDGFLEDFEGH
-104 NDFAINSSGSIG
+104 DDFAINSPGSIG

-156 NENPNYKPH
+156 NDNPNYKPH

-196 QISFWARSYKTGE
+196 QISFWARSYKTGD

-283 RPESANMA
+283 RPESASMA

-305 RNGEKLNSKPVESVS
+305 RNGEKLNSQPVESVS

-375 KWSKTQQDGS
+375 KWTKTQDDGS

-409 TLQNYD
+409 TLQDYD

-435 NLKLRNSNQTN
+435 NLKLRNSQQTN

-460 TWKEIQTFDNENGG
+460 TWKEIQTFDNEDGG

-479 FQYPLAD
+479 FQYPLAN
-486 QLTSDLFRVR
+486 QLSSDLFRVR

-517 WTPVWTTAQLDV
+517 WTPVWTSAQLDV

-570 EYEVVAK
+570 EYEIVAK

-587 FQIKNGASNRI
+587 FQIKSGDSNRI

-766 GFWVGTFNTIGF
+766 GFWVGSFTTIGF
-778 IDMNGKVMSRFSNI
+778 IDMNGKVLSRFSNI

-992 SAKADSYNVYRNNR
+992 SAKADSYNVYRNDR

-1042 KSDSVKVLVKNGAQY
+1042 KSDSVKVLVNNGAQY

-1079 PLFEADQPATMTWA
+1079 PLFGADQPATMTWA

-1165 GTLTAIPVDEDIR
+1165 GSLTAIPVDEDIR

-1215 SIDGEKW
+1215 STDGEKW

-1242 TEVTE
+1242 TDITE

-1269 QSYDDVLSSTGTFA
+1269 QSYDDVLSATGTFA

-1321 VERNRTISLRWD
+1321 VERNRNISLRWD
-1333 NPTKDP
+1333 NPTKEP

-1398 NKLGTYKVDG
+1398 NKLGSYKVDG
-1408 LKGIRNMAYDGEW
+1408 LEGIRNMAYDGEW

-1509 GNDANKYTVGIYDDE
+1509 GNDANKYTVGIYDNE
-1524 NERVGSIDLGKYL
+1524 NNRVGSIDLGKYL
-1537 EIDEIAS
+1537 EIDDIAS

-1604 RRYFEETETKEGEYD
+1604 RRYFEETETKEGEYS
-1619 YTVQTVYINGE
+1619 YAVQTVYINGE

-1696 DGESYQSGWT
+1696 NGESYQSGWT
-1706 VNNDEAFDGSKSV
+1706 VNNDEAFDGSKSI

-1729 VIPAEGMH
+1729 VIPAEGMR
-1737 YMRLAARNADDHN
+1737 YLRLAARNADDHD
-1750 GEGTLYV
+1750 GEGTLNV

-1771 LQSYKTSESWQ
+1771 LQSWKTSESWQ

-1814 TAKPNSNLYGF
+1814 TAKPKSTLYGF

-1884 LAPTNLRVAQQAE
+1884 LAPTNLRVSQEAE

-2091 DADMTFKAVDTKGE
+2091 NADMTFKAVDTKGE

-2119 RNGECLNNELTTDT
+2119 RNGECLNDELTTDT

-2140 FSDKYLTYQVSA
+2140 YSDKYLTYQVSA

-2166 IIATGIDGVNGQNGV
+2166 VIATGIDGVNGQNGV

-2188 QLIVLGAHDG
+2188 QLIVLGAHNG

>member
-23 IGSFK
+23 VGSFK
-28 SGLGAKND
+28 SGIGAKND

-46 LMEKALHIKAAT
+46 LMEKALHSKAAA

-72 NLRLTGVNEHTVSL
+72 NLRLTGINEHTVSL

-92 PVDGFFEDFEGH
+92 PVDGFFEDFEEH

-156 NENPNYKPH
+156 NDNPNYKPH

-305 RNGEKLNSKPVESVS
+305 RNGEKLNSQPVESVS

-415 QALMTR
+415 QSLMTR

-479 FQYPLAD
+479 FQYPLAN
-486 QLTSDLFRVR
+486 LLSSDLFRVR

-517 WTPVWTTAQLDV
+517 WTPIWTSAQLDV

-778 IDMNGKVMSRFSNI
+778 IDMNGKVLSRFSNI
-792 SSDVSVSIYGS
+792 SSDISVSIYGS

-824 TEQID
+824 SEQID

-927 FNALEDAAGDNHSTE
+927 FNALEDAAGSNHSTE

-952 DQTVTFKLNVTGEAT
+952 DQTVSFKLNVTGEAA

-992 SAKADSYNVYRNNR
+992 SAKADSYNVYRNDR

-1079 PLFEADQPATMTWA
+1079 PLFGADQPATMTWA

-1165 GTLTAIPVDEDIR
+1165 GSLTAIPVEEDIR

-1215 SIDGEKW
+1215 STDGEKW

-1242 TEVTE
+1242 TDITE

-1269 QSYDDVLSSTGTFA
+1269 QSYDDVLSATGTFA

-1333 NPTKDP
+1333 NPTKEQ
-1339 QVIKADITKRPV
+1339 QVIKSDITKRPV

-1408 LKGIRNMAYDGEW
+1408 LEGIRNMAYDGEW

-1431 HRVDPATMENLEDI
+1431 HRIDPATMENLEDI

-1458 SLDDGKGGFEVGDW
+1458 TLDDGKGGFEVGDW

-1509 GNDANKYTVGIYDDE
+1509 GNDANKYTVGIYDEE
-1524 NERVGSIDLGKYL
+1524 NERVGSIDLGKYV
-1537 EIDEIAS
+1537 EIDDIAS

-1558 ITYMLL
+1558 ITYMFL

-1619 YTVQTVYINGE
+1619 YAVQTVYINGE

-1640 DIISTG
+1640 DIINTG

-1676 NAASKE
+1676 NAASKD
-1682 NFEDSNIGEEVYGV
+1682 NFEDSNIGKEVYGV
-1696 DGESYQSGWT
+1696 NGESYKSGWT

-1729 VIPAEGMH
+1729 VIPAEGMR
-1737 YMRLAARNADDHN
+1737 YLRLAARNADDHD
-1750 GEGTLYV
+1750 GEGTLNV

-1771 LQSYKTSESWQ
+1771 LQSWKTSESWQ
-1782 DILCEL
+1782 DLLCEL

-1814 TAKPNSNLYGF
+1814 TAKPKSNLYGF

-1845 DRNLLAGKYS
+1845 DRNLLSGKYS
-1855 YEFELVTKTSAV
+1855 YEFELVTKTSAI

-1884 LAPTNLRVAQQAE
+1884 LAPTNLRVSQEAE

-2068 NVLPGTEKKAAKK
+2068 NVLPGTEKKAAKM

-2091 DADMTFKAVDTKGE
+2091 NADMTFKAVDTKGE

-2140 FSDKYLTYQVSA
+2140 YSDKYLTYQVSA

-2188 QLIVLGAHDG
+2188 QLIVLGAHNG
-2198 DRITVAS
+2198 DRINVAS

>member
-23 IGSFK
+23 VESFK
-28 SGLGAKND
+28 SGIGAKND

-46 LMEKALHIKAAT
+46 LMEKALHIKSAA

-92 PVDGFFEDFEGH
+92 PVDGFLEDFEGH
-104 NDFAINSSGSIG
+104 NDFAINSPGSIG

-156 NENPNYKPH
+156 NDNPNYKPH

-305 RNGEKLNSKPVESVS
+305 RNGEKLNSQPVESVS

-375 KWSKTQQDGS
+375 KWSKTQDDGS

-415 QALMTR
+415 QSLMTR

-435 NLKLRNSNQTN
+435 NLKLRNSEQTN

-479 FQYPLAD
+479 FQYPLAN
-486 QLTSDLFRVR
+486 LLSSDLFRVR

-517 WTPVWTTAQLDV
+517 WTPVWTSAQLDV

-577 KDGYNIYKGK
+577 KDGYIIYKGK

-598 NVTMTKPVADLSAKE
+598 NVIMTKPVADLSAKE

-747 VKDQPDLR
+747 VKDQPDLK

-766 GFWVGTFNTIGF
+766 GFWVGSFTTIGF
-778 IDMNGKVMSRFSNI
+778 IDMNGKILSRFSNI
-792 SSDVSVSIYGS
+792 STDVSVSIYGS

-824 TEQID
+824 SEQID
-829 KVLIRQFNTAK
+829 KVLIRQFSTAK

-927 FNALEDAAGDNHSTE
+927 FNALEDVAGNNHMTE

-952 DQTVTFKLNVTGEAT
+952 DQTVSFKLNVTGEAA
-967 CPRPQSVKAEAGDA
+967 CPRPQSVKAEVGDA

-992 SAKADSYNVYRNNR
+992 SAKADSYNVYRNDR

-1079 PLFEADQPATMTWA
+1079 PLFGADQPATMTWA

-1165 GTLTAIPVDEDIR
+1165 GSLTAIPVDEDIR

-1215 SIDGEKW
+1215 STDGEKW

-1242 TEVTE
+1242 TDITE

-1269 QSYDDVLSSTGTFA
+1269 QSYNDVLSATGTFA

-1313 APHDVYAD
+1313 APNAVYAD
-1321 VERNRTISLRWD
+1321 VERNRNISLRWD
-1333 NPTKDP
+1333 NPTKEP

-1377 TYVYTSVYNEDGRIE
+1377 TYVYTSIYNEDGRIE

-1431 HRVDPATMENLEDI
+1431 HRVNPATMENMEDI

-1509 GNDANKYTVGIYDDE
+1509 GNNANKYTVGIYDEE
-1524 NERVGSIDLGKYL
+1524 NNRVGSIDLGKYV
-1537 EIDEIAS
+1537 EIDNIAA

-1604 RRYFEETETKEGEYD
+1604 RRYFEETETKEGEYG
-1619 YTVQTVYINGE
+1619 YAVQTVYINGE

-1729 VIPAEGMH
+1729 VIPAEGMR
-1737 YMRLAARNADDHN
+1737 YMRLAARNADDHD
-1750 GEGTLYV
+1750 GEGTISV

-1814 TAKPNSNLYGF
+1814 TAKPKSNLYGF

-2081 LPAFQPKRMA
+2081 LPAFLPKRMA
-2091 DADMTFKAVDTKGE
+2091 DADMTFKAVDTKSE

-2140 FSDKYLTYQVSA
+2140 YSDKYLTYQVSA

-2166 IIATGIDGVNGQNGV
+2166 VIATGIDGVNGQNGV

-2188 QLIVLGAHDG
+2188 QLIVLGAHNG

>member
-23 IGSFK
+23 VESFK
-28 SGLGAKND
+28 SGIGAKND

-46 LMEKALHIKAAT
+46 LMEKALHVKPAT

-92 PVDGFFEDFEGH
+92 PVDGFLEDFEGH
-104 NDFAINSSGSIG
+104 NDFAINSPGSIG

-121 ADNKPTYTWQAC
+121 ADNKLTYTWQAC

-156 NENPNYKPH
+156 NDNPNYKPH

-247 VAYDIPKDAR
+247 VAYDIPKEAR

-283 RPESANMA
+283 RPESASMA

-375 KWSKTQQDGS
+375 KWTKTQDDGS

-415 QALMTR
+415 QSLMTR

-435 NLKLRNSNQTN
+435 NLKLRNSEQTN
-446 VDYLSAEVS
+446 VDYLSTEVS
-455 SDGGN
+455 SDGGK
-460 TWKEIQTFDNENGG
+460 TWKEIKTFDNENGG

-479 FQYPLAD
+479 FQYPLAN
-486 QLTSDLFRVR
+486 LLSSDLFRVR

-517 WTPVWTTAQLDV
+517 WTPVWTSAQLDV

-577 KDGYNIYKGK
+577 KDGYNVYKGK
-587 FQIKNGASNRI
+587 FQIKSGDSNRI

-747 VKDQPDLR
+747 VKDQPDLK

-766 GFWVGTFNTIGF
+766 GFWVGSFTTIGF
-778 IDMNGKVMSRFSNI
+778 IDMNGKILSRFSNI
-792 SSDVSVSIYGS
+792 STDVSVSIYGS

-824 TEQID
+824 SEQID
-829 KVLIRQFNTAK
+829 KVLIRQFSTAK

-927 FNALEDAAGDNHSTE
+927 FNALEDVAGSNHSTE

-952 DQTVTFKLNVTGEAT
+952 DQTVSFKLNVTGEAA

-992 SAKADSYNVYRNNR
+992 SAKADSYNVYRNDR

-1057 YPPVGVAAS
+1057 YPPVGLAAS

-1079 PLFEADQPATMTWA
+1079 PLFGADQPATMTWA

-1165 GTLTAIPVDEDIR
+1165 GSLTAIPVDEDIR

-1215 SIDGEKW
+1215 STDGEKW

-1242 TEVTE
+1242 TDITE

-1269 QSYDDVLSSTGTFA
+1269 QSYNDVLSATGTFA

-1313 APHDVYAD
+1313 APNAVYAD
-1321 VERNRTISLRWD
+1321 VERNRNISLRWD
-1333 NPTKDP
+1333 NPTKEP

-1392 KYDFDG
+1392 KYDFNG

-1431 HRVDPATMENLEDI
+1431 HRVDPATMENMEDI

-1509 GNDANKYTVGIYDDE
+1509 GNDANKYTVGIYDEE
-1524 NERVGSIDLGKYL
+1524 NNRVGSIDLGKYV
-1537 EIDEIAS
+1537 EIDNIAA

-1604 RRYFEETETKEGEYD
+1604 RRYFEETETKEGEYG
-1619 YTVQTVYINGE
+1619 YAVQTVYINGE

-1682 NFEDSNIGEEVYGV
+1682 NFEASNIGEEVYGV

-1719 TVDAQNSAFG
+1719 TVNAQNSAFG
-1729 VIPAEGMH
+1729 VIPAEGMR
-1737 YMRLAARNADDHN
+1737 YMRLAARNADDHD

-1814 TAKPNSNLYGF
+1814 TAKPKSNLYGF

-2091 DADMTFKAVDTKGE
+2091 NADMTFKAVDTKGE

-2119 RNGECLNNELTTDT
+2119 RNGECLNDELTTDT

-2140 FSDKYLTYQVSA
+2140 YSDKYLTYQVSA

-2188 QLIVLGAHDG
+2188 QLIVLGAHNG
-2198 DRITVAS
+2198 DRINVAS

>member
-23 IGSFK
+23 VGSFK
-28 SGLGAKND
+28 SGIGAKND

-46 LMEKALHIKAAT
+46 LMEKALHVKPAT

-92 PVDGFFEDFEGH
+92 PVDGFLEDFEGH
-104 NDFAINSSGSIG
+104 NDFAINSPGSIG

-156 NENPNYKPH
+156 NDNPNYKPH

-196 QISFWARSYKTGE
+196 QISFWARSYKTGD

-283 RPESANMA
+283 RPESVNMA

-415 QALMTR
+415 QSLMTR

-435 NLKLRNSNQTN
+435 NLKLRNSQQTN

-479 FQYPLAD
+479 FQYPLAN
-486 QLTSDLFRVR
+486 LLSSDLFRVR

-517 WTPVWTTAQLDV
+517 WTPVWTSAQLDV

-577 KDGYNIYKGK
+577 KDGYNVYKGK
-587 FQIKNGASNRI
+587 FQIKNGASNHI

-747 VKDQPDLR
+747 VKDQPDLK

-766 GFWVGTFNTIGF
+766 GFWVGSFTTIGF
-778 IDMNGKVMSRFSNI
+778 IDMNGKILSRFSNI
-792 SSDVSVSIYGS
+792 STDVSVSIYGS

-824 TEQID
+824 SEQID
-829 KVLIRQFNTAK
+829 KVLIRQFSTAK

-927 FNALEDAAGDNHSTE
+927 FNALEDVAGSNHSTE

-952 DQTVTFKLNVTGEAT
+952 DQTVSFKLNVTGEAT

-992 SAKADSYNVYRNNR
+992 SAKADSYNVYRNDR
-1006 KVNASPVNG
+1006 KVNASPING
-1015 MTFTDQPLVYGE
+1015 MTFTDQSLVYGE

-1079 PLFEADQPATMTWA
+1079 PLFGADQPATMTWA

-1165 GTLTAIPVDEDIR
+1165 GSLTAIPVDEDIR
-1178 ILPGHEYMFGFEI
+1178 IQPGHEYMFGFEI

-1215 SIDGEKW
+1215 STDGEKW

-1242 TEVTE
+1242 TDITE

-1269 QSYDDVLSSTGTFA
+1269 QSYNDVLSATGTFA

-1313 APHDVYAD
+1313 APNDVYAD
-1321 VERNRTISLRWD
+1321 VERNRNISLRWD
-1333 NPTKDP
+1333 NPTKEP

-1351 TTEEGCPEYVRSFFG
+1351 TIEEGCPEYVRSFFG

-1509 GNDANKYTVGIYDDE
+1509 GNNANKYTVGIYDEE
-1524 NERVGSIDLGKYL
+1524 NNRVGYIDLGKYV
-1537 EIDEIAS
+1537 EIDNIAA

-1604 RRYFEETETKEGEYD
+1604 RRYFEETETKEGEYG
-1619 YTVQTVYINGE
+1619 YAVQTVYINGE
-1630 TSDMSAVSTV
+1630 TSDMSAASTV

-1719 TVDAQNSAFG
+1719 TADAQNSAFG
-1729 VIPAEGMH
+1729 VIPAEGMR
-1737 YMRLAARNADDHN
+1737 YLRLAARNADDHN

-1814 TAKPNSNLYGF
+1814 TAKPKSNLYGF

-2081 LPAFQPKRMA
+2081 LPAFHPKRMA
-2091 DADMTFKAVDTKGE
+2091 NADMTFKAVDTKGE
-2105 ASSDKNVFEGYNVY
+2105 TSSDKNVFEGYNVY
-2119 RNGECLNNELTTDT
+2119 RNGECLNDELTTDT

-2140 FSDKYLTYQVSA
+2140 YSDKYLTYQVSA

-2188 QLIVLGAHDG
+2188 QLIVLGAHHG

-2234 IVKVGNATFKLNI
+2234 IVKVGNSTFKLNI

>member
-23 IGSFK
+23 VGSFK
-28 SGLGAKND
+28 SGIGAKND

-46 LMEKALHIKAAT
+46 VMEKALHIKSAA

-92 PVDGFFEDFEGH
+92 PVDGFLEDFEGH

-156 NENPNYKPH
+156 NDNPNYKPH

-305 RNGEKLNSKPVESVS
+305 RNGEKLNSQPVESVN

-375 KWSKTQQDGS
+375 KWTKTQDDGS

-415 QALMTR
+415 QSLMTR

-435 NLKLRNSNQTN
+435 NLKLRNSEQTN

-460 TWKEIQTFDNENGG
+460 TWKEIKTFDNENGG

-479 FQYPLAD
+479 FQYPLAN
-486 QLTSDLFRVR
+486 LLSSDLFRVR

-517 WTPVWTTAQLDV
+517 WTPVWTSAQLDV

-747 VKDQPDLR
+747 VKDQPDLK

-766 GFWVGTFNTIGF
+766 GFWVGSFTTIGF
-778 IDMNGKVMSRFSNI
+778 IDMNGKILSRFSNI
-792 SSDVSVSIYGS
+792 STDVSVSIYGS

-824 TEQID
+824 SEQID
-829 KVLIRQFNTAK
+829 KVLIRQFSTAK

-927 FNALEDAAGDNHSTE
+927 FNALEDVAGSNHSTE

-952 DQTVTFKLNVTGEAT
+952 DQTVSFKLNVTGEAT

-992 SAKADSYNVYRNNR
+992 SAKADSYNVYRNDR

-1015 MTFTDQPLVYGE
+1015 ITFTDQPLVYGE

-1057 YPPVGVAAS
+1057 YPPVGLAAS

-1079 PLFEADQPATMTWA
+1079 PLFGADQPATMTWA

-1165 GTLTAIPVDEDIR
+1165 GSLTAIPVDEDIR
-1178 ILPGHEYMFGFEI
+1178 IQPGHEYMFGFEI

-1215 SIDGEKW
+1215 STDGEKW

-1242 TEVTE
+1242 TDITE

-1269 QSYDDVLSSTGTFA
+1269 QSYNDVLSATGTFA

-1313 APHDVYAD
+1313 APNAVYAD
-1321 VERNRTISLRWD
+1321 VERNRNISLRWD
-1333 NPTKDP
+1333 NPTKEP

-1377 TYVYTSVYNEDGRIE
+1377 TYVYTSIYNEDGRIE

-1431 HRVDPATMENLEDI
+1431 HRIDPATMENLEDI

-1509 GNDANKYTVGIYDDE
+1509 GNDANKYTVGIYDEE
-1524 NERVGSIDLGKYL
+1524 NNRVGSIDLGKYV
-1537 EIDEIAS
+1537 EIDNIAA

-1558 ITYMLL
+1558 ITYLLL

-1604 RRYFEETETKEGEYD
+1604 RRYFEETETKEGEYG
-1619 YTVQTVYINGE
+1619 YAVQTVYINGE
-1630 TSDMSAVSTV
+1630 TSDMSAASTV

-1729 VIPAEGMH
+1729 VIPAEGMR
-1737 YMRLAARNADDHN
+1737 YLRLAARNADDHD
-1750 GEGTLYV
+1750 GEGTISV

-1845 DRNLLAGKYS
+1845 DRNLLSGKYS

-1872 PVSIDLYYDNGS
+1872 PVTIDLYYDNGS

-2091 DADMTFKAVDTKGE
+2091 NADMTFKAVDTNGE

-2119 RNGECLNNELTTDT
+2119 RNGECLNDELTTDT

-2140 FSDKYLTYQVSA
+2140 YSDKYLTYQVSA

-2188 QLIVLGAHDG
+2188 QLIVLGAHNG

>member
-23 IGSFK
+23 VGSFK
-28 SGLGAKND
+28 SGIGAKND

-46 LMEKALHIKAAT
+46 MMEKALHIKAAT

-92 PVDGFFEDFEGH
+92 PVDGFLEDFEGH
-104 NDFAINSSGSIG
+104 NDFAINSPGSIG

-121 ADNKPTYTWQAC
+121 ADNKLTYTWQAC

-156 NENPNYKPH
+156 NDNPNYKPH

-247 VAYDIPKDAR
+247 VAYDIPKEAR

-305 RNGEKLNSKPVESVS
+305 RNGEKLNSQPVESVS

-375 KWSKTQQDGS
+375 KWSKTQDDGS

-415 QALMTR
+415 QSLMTR
-421 ELHTADRSNTWLRF
+421 ELHTADRYNTWLRF
-435 NLKLRNSNQTN
+435 NLKLRNSEQTN

-455 SDGGN
+455 SDGGK
-460 TWKEIQTFDNENGG
+460 TWKEIKTFDNENGG

-479 FQYPLAD
+479 FQYPLAN
-486 QLTSDLFRVR
+486 LLSSDLFRVR

-517 WTPVWTTAQLDV
+517 WTPVWTSAQLDV

-577 KDGYNIYKGK
+577 KDGYNVYKGK
-587 FQIKNGASNRI
+587 FQIKNGASNHI

-747 VKDQPDLR
+747 VKDQPDLK

-766 GFWVGTFNTIGF
+766 GFWVGSFTTIGF
-778 IDMNGKVMSRFSNI
+778 IDMNGKILSRFSNI
-792 SSDVSVSIYGS
+792 STDVSVSIYGS

-824 TEQID
+824 SEQID
-829 KVLIRQFNTAK
+829 KVLIRQFSTAK

-927 FNALEDAAGDNHSTE
+927 FNALEDVAGSNHSTE

-952 DQTVTFKLNVTGEAT
+952 DQTVSFKLNVTGEAT

-992 SAKADSYNVYRNNR
+992 SAKADSYNVYRNDR

-1079 PLFEADQPATMTWA
+1079 PLFGADQPATMTWA

-1165 GTLTAIPVDEDIR
+1165 GSLTAIPVDEDIR

-1203 DSKAVLDKGDLL
+1203 DSKAVFNKGDLL
-1215 SIDGEKW
+1215 STDGEKW

-1242 TEVTE
+1242 TDITE

-1269 QSYDDVLSSTGTFA
+1269 QSYNDVLSATGTFA

-1313 APHDVYAD
+1313 APNTVYAD
-1321 VERNRTISLRWD
+1321 VERNRNISLRWD
-1333 NPTKDP
+1333 NPTKEP

-1509 GNDANKYTVGIYDDE
+1509 GNDANKYTVGIYDEE
-1524 NERVGSIDLGKYL
+1524 NNRVGSIDLGKYV
-1537 EIDEIAS
+1537 EIDNIAA

-1604 RRYFEETETKEGEYD
+1604 RRYFEETETKEGEYG
-1619 YTVQTVYINGE
+1619 YAVQTVYINGE
-1630 TSDMSAVSTV
+1630 TSDMSAASTV

-1646 TAKTPVNTNAKQSS
+1646 SAKTPVNTNAKQSS

-1682 NFEDSNIGEEVYGV
+1682 NFEANNIGEEVYGV

-1729 VIPAEGMH
+1729 VIPAEGMR
-1737 YMRLAARNADDHN
+1737 YMRLAARNADDHD

-1757 YYSTGGTHRANFIF
+1757 YYSTGGTHHANFIF

-1845 DRNLLAGKYS
+1845 DRNLLSGKYS

-2091 DADMTFKAVDTKGE
+2091 NADMTFKAVDTKGE

-2119 RNGECLNNELTTDT
+2119 RNGECLNDELTTDT

-2166 IIATGIDGVNGQNGV
+2166 IIATGIDGVNGQNGI

>member
-23 IGSFK
+23 VGSFK

-305 RNGEKLNSKPVESVS
+305 RNGEKLNSQPVESVS

-435 NLKLRNSNQTN
+435 NLKLRNSQQTN
-446 VDYLSAEVS
+446 VDYLTAEVS

-460 TWKEIQTFDNENGG
+460 TWKEIQTFDNEDGG

-479 FQYPLAD
+479 FQYPLAN
-486 QLTSDLFRVR
+486 LLSSDLFRVR

-517 WTPVWTTAQLDV
+517 WTPVWTSAQLDV

-577 KDGYNIYKGK
+577 KDGYNVYKGK
-587 FQIKNGASNRI
+587 FQIKSGDSNRI
-598 NVTMTKPVADLSAKE
+598 NVIMTKPVADLSAKE

-778 IDMNGKVMSRFSNI
+778 IDMNGKVLSRFSNI

-854 GYVLGSQNTGQNYVC
+854 GYVLGSQTTGQNYVC

-952 DQTVTFKLNVTGEAT
+952 DQTVSFKLNVTGEAT

-992 SAKADSYNVYRNNR
+992 SAKADSYNVYRNDR

-1079 PLFEADQPATMTWA
+1079 PLFGADQPATMTWA

-1165 GTLTAIPVDEDIR
+1165 GSLTAIPVDEDIR

-1215 SIDGEKW
+1215 STDGEKW

-1242 TEVTE
+1242 TDITE

-1269 QSYDDVLSSTGTFA
+1269 QSYDDVLSATGTFA

-1333 NPTKDP
+1333 NPTKEP
-1339 QVIKADITKRPV
+1339 QVIKSDITKRPV

-1408 LKGIRNMAYDGEW
+1408 LEGIRNMAYDGEW

-1431 HRVDPATMENLEDI
+1431 HRIDPATMENMEDI

-1524 NERVGSIDLGKYL
+1524 NNRVGSIDLGKYL
-1537 EIDEIAS
+1537 EIDDIAS

-1604 RRYFEETETKEGEYD
+1604 RRYFEETETKEGEYS
-1619 YTVQTVYINGE
+1619 YAVQTVYINGE

-1729 VIPAEGMH
+1729 VIPAEGMR
-1737 YMRLAARNADDHN
+1737 YLRLATRNADDHD
-1750 GEGTLYV
+1750 GEGTISV

-1771 LQSYKTSESWQ
+1771 LQSWKTSESWQ

-1802 QPKQYVDGVALY
+1802 LPKQYVDGVALY
-1814 TAKPNSNLYGF
+1814 TAKPKSNLYGF

-1845 DRNLLAGKYS
+1845 DRNLLSGKYS

-1884 LAPTNLRVAQQAE
+1884 LAPTNLRVSQEAE

-2091 DADMTFKAVDTKGE
+2091 NADMTFKAVDTKGE

-2188 QLIVLGAHDG
+2188 QLIVLGAHNG

>member
-23 IGSFK
+23 VGSFK
-28 SGLGAKND
+28 SGIGAKND
-36 ESEKVRPSQK
+36 ESEKIRPSQK
-46 LMEKALHIKAAT
+46 VMEKALHSKAAT

-92 PVDGFFEDFEGH
+92 PVDGFLEDFEGH
-104 NDFAINSSGSIG
+104 NDFAINSPGSIG

-156 NENPNYKPH
+156 NDNPNYKPH

-196 QISFWARSYKTGE
+196 QISFWARSYKTGD

-291 RAAAKNPVVGFNVY
+291 RAAAKTPVVGFNVY
-305 RNGEKLNSKPVESVS
+305 RNGEKLNSQPVESVS

-338 KKDGSVSEQSVAL
+338 KKDGSVSEQSVTL

-375 KWSKTQQDGS
+375 KWSKTQDDGS

-415 QALMTR
+415 QSLMTR

-435 NLKLRNSNQTN
+435 NLKLRNSEQTN

-460 TWKEIQTFDNENGG
+460 TWKEIKTFDNEDGG

-479 FQYPLAD
+479 FQYPLAN
-486 QLTSDLFRVR
+486 LLSSDLFRIR

-517 WTPVWTTAQLDV
+517 WTPVWTSAQLDV

-587 FQIKNGASNRI
+587 FQIKNGATNRI

-728 SNRLFQLDFDNRRI
+728 SNRLFQLDFDNCRI

-747 VKDQPDLR
+747 VKDQPDLK

-766 GFWVGTFNTIGF
+766 GFWVGSFTTIGF
-778 IDMNGKVMSRFSNI
+778 IDMNGKILSRFSNI
-792 SSDVSVSIYGS
+792 STDVSVSIYGS

-814 LWLSDMTAES
+814 LWLSDMSAES
-824 TEQID
+824 SEQID

-927 FNALEDAAGDNHSTE
+927 FNALEDVAGSNHSTE

-952 DQTVTFKLNVTGEAT
+952 DQTVSFKLNVTGEAA

-981 CAIISW
+981 CTIVSW

-992 SAKADSYNVYRNNR
+992 SAKADSYNVYRNDR
-1006 KVNASPVNG
+1006 KVNASPING
-1015 MTFTDQPLVYGE
+1015 MTFTDQSLVYGE

-1079 PLFEADQPATMTWA
+1079 PLFGADQPATMTWA

-1112 VKWDAYDIAAYRGKR
+1112 VKWDAYDIATYRGKR

-1165 GTLTAIPVDEDIR
+1165 GSLTAIPVDEDIR

-1215 SIDGEKW
+1215 STDGEKW

-1242 TEVTE
+1242 TDITE

-1269 QSYDDVLSSTGTFA
+1269 QSYNDVLSATGTFA

-1313 APHDVYAD
+1313 APNAVYAD
-1321 VERNRTISLRWD
+1321 VERNRNISLRWD
-1333 NPTKDP
+1333 NPTKEP

-1431 HRVDPATMENLEDI
+1431 HRVDPATMEKMEDI

-1509 GNDANKYTVGIYDDE
+1509 GNDANKYTVGIYDEE
-1524 NERVGSIDLGKYL
+1524 NNRVGSIDLGKYV
-1537 EIDEIAS
+1537 EIDNIAA

-1558 ITYMLL
+1558 ITYLLL

-1591 YRNGEKRNAELLT
+1591 YRNGEKRNTELLT
-1604 RRYFEETETKEGEYD
+1604 RRYFEETETKEGEYS
-1619 YTVQTVYINGE
+1619 YAVQTVDINGE

-1729 VIPAEGMH
+1729 VIPAEGMR
-1737 YMRLAARNADDHN
+1737 YMRLAARNADDHD
-1750 GEGTLYV
+1750 GEGTINV

-1794 VALAKDAS
+1794 VALTKDAS

-1814 TAKPNSNLYGF
+1814 TAKPKSNLYGF

-1872 PVSIDLYYDNGS
+1872 PVIIDLYYDNGS
-1884 LAPTNLRVAQQAE
+1884 LAPTNLRVSQEAE

-2040 GITWQTMEDSG
+2040 GITWQTMEGSG

-2091 DADMTFKAVDTKGE
+2091 NADMTFKAVDTKGE
-2105 ASSDKNVFEGYNVY
+2105 TSSDKNVFEGYNVY
-2119 RNGECLNNELTTDT
+2119 RNGECLNDELTTDT

-2140 FSDKYLTYQVSA
+2140 YSDKYLTYQVSA

-2188 QLIVLGAHDG
+2188 QLIVFGAHNG

-2205 ADGKLIASAIATDD
+2205 ADGKLIASAIATND

>member
-23 IGSFK
+23 VGSFK
-28 SGLGAKND
+28 SGIGAKND

-46 LMEKALHIKAAT
+46 LMEKALHVKPAT

-92 PVDGFFEDFEGH
+92 PVDGFLEDFEGH
-104 NDFAINSSGSIG
+104 NDFAINSPGSIG

-121 ADNKPTYTWQAC
+121 ADNKLTYTWQAC

-156 NENPNYKPH
+156 NDNPNYKPH

-375 KWSKTQQDGS
+375 KWTKTQDDGS

-415 QALMTR
+415 QSLMTR

-435 NLKLRNSNQTN
+435 NLKLRNSEQTN

-460 TWKEIQTFDNENGG
+460 TWKEIKTFDNEDGG

-479 FQYPLAD
+479 FQYPLAN
-486 QLTSDLFRVR
+486 LLSSDLFRVR

-517 WTPVWTTAQLDV
+517 WTPVWTSAQLDV

-570 EYEVVAK
+570 EYEIVAK

-747 VKDQPDLR
+747 VKDQPDLK

-766 GFWVGTFNTIGF
+766 GFWVGSFTTIGF
-778 IDMNGKVMSRFSNI
+778 IDMNGKILSRFSNI
-792 SSDVSVSIYGS
+792 STDVSVSIYGS

-824 TEQID
+824 SEQID
-829 KVLIRQFNTAK
+829 KVLIRQFSTAK

-927 FNALEDAAGDNHSTE
+927 FNALEDVAGSNHSTE

-952 DQTVTFKLNVTGEAT
+952 DQTVSFKLNVTGEAA

-987 QKGNG
+987 QTGNG
-992 SAKADSYNVYRNNR
+992 SAKADSYNVYRNDR

-1079 PLFEADQPATMTWA
+1079 PLFGADQPATMTWA

-1138 VQYIALFIQKDGEQ
+1138 VQYIALFILKDGEQ

-1165 GTLTAIPVDEDIR
+1165 GSLTAIPVDEDIR

-1215 SIDGEKW
+1215 STDGEKW

-1242 TEVTE
+1242 TDITE

-1269 QSYDDVLSSTGTFA
+1269 QSYNDVLSATGTFA

-1313 APHDVYAD
+1313 APNDVYAD
-1321 VERNRTISLRWD
+1321 VERNRNISLRWD
-1333 NPTKDP
+1333 NPTKEP

-1431 HRVDPATMENLEDI
+1431 HRVDPATMENMEDI

-1509 GNDANKYTVGIYDDE
+1509 GNDANKYTVGIYDEE
-1524 NERVGSIDLGKYL
+1524 NNRVGSIDLGKYV
-1537 EIDEIAS
+1537 EIDNIAA

-1604 RRYFEETETKEGEYD
+1604 RRYFEETETKEGEYG
-1619 YTVQTVYINGE
+1619 YAVQTVYINGE

-1676 NAASKE
+1676 NTASKE
-1682 NFEDSNIGEEVYGV
+1682 NFEANNIGEEVYGV

-1729 VIPAEGMH
+1729 VIPAEGMR
-1737 YMRLAARNADDHN
+1737 YMRLTARNADDHY
-1750 GEGTLYV
+1750 GEGTISV

-1814 TAKPNSNLYGF
+1814 TAKPKSNLYGF

-1834 NANPV
+1834 NAAPV

-2081 LPAFQPKRMA
+2081 LSAFHPKRMA

-2119 RNGECLNNELTTDT
+2119 RNGECLNDELTTDT

-2166 IIATGIDGVNGQNGV
+2166 VIATGIDGVNGQNGV

-2188 QLIVLGAHDG
+2188 QLIVLGGHNG

>member
-23 IGSFK
+23 VGSFK

-46 LMEKALHIKAAT
+46 LMEKALHSKSAT

-92 PVDGFFEDFEGH
+92 PVDGFLEDFEGH
-104 NDFAINSSGSIG
+104 NDFAINSPGSIG

-156 NENPNYKPH
+156 NDNPNYKPH

-305 RNGEKLNSKPVESVS
+305 RNGEKLNSQPVESVS

-375 KWSKTQQDGS
+375 KWSKTQDDGS
-385 TESKWSIDY
+385 TEWSIDY

-415 QALMTR
+415 QSLMTR
-421 ELHTADRSNTWLRF
+421 ELHTANRSNTWLRF
-435 NLKLRNSNQTN
+435 NLKLRNSEQTN

-460 TWKEIQTFDNENGG
+460 TWKEIQTFDNEDGG

-479 FQYPLAD
+479 FQYPLAN
-486 QLTSDLFRVR
+486 LLSSDLFRVR

-517 WTPVWTTAQLDV
+517 WTPIWTSAQLDV

-747 VKDQPDLR
+747 VKDQPDLK

-766 GFWVGTFNTIGF
+766 GFWVGSFTTIGF
-778 IDMNGKVMSRFSNI
+778 IDMNGKILSRFSNI
-792 SSDVSVSIYGS
+792 STDVSVSIYGS

-824 TEQID
+824 SEQID
-829 KVLIRQFNTAK
+829 KVLIRQFSTAK

-898 TLCETDKWLDFSPR
+898 TLCETDKWLDFSPH

-927 FNALEDAAGDNHSTE
+927 FNALEDVAGSNHSTE

-952 DQTVTFKLNVTGEAT
+952 DQTVSFKLNVTGEAT

-992 SAKADSYNVYRNNR
+992 SAKADSYNVYRNDR

-1015 MTFTDQPLVYGE
+1015 MTFTDQSLVYGE

-1079 PLFEADQPATMTWA
+1079 PLFGADHPATMTWA

-1112 VKWDAYDIAAYRGKR
+1112 VKWDAYDITAYRGKR

-1165 GTLTAIPVDEDIR
+1165 GSLTAIPVDEDIR
-1178 ILPGHEYMFGFEI
+1178 ILPGHEYKFGFEI

-1215 SIDGEKW
+1215 STDGEKW

-1234 NINVDLTP
+1234 NINVNLTP
-1242 TEVTE
+1242 TDITE

-1269 QSYDDVLSSTGTFA
+1269 QSYNDVLSATGTFA

-1303 VEAYEIKDKT
+1303 VEAYEVNDKT
-1313 APHDVYAD
+1313 APNDVYAD
-1321 VERNRTISLRWD
+1321 VERNRNISLRWD
-1333 NPTKDP
+1333 NPTKEP

-1351 TTEEGCPEYVRSFFG
+1351 TTEDGCPEYVRSFFG

-1431 HRVDPATMENLEDI
+1431 HRVDPATMENMEDI

-1509 GNDANKYTVGIYDDE
+1509 GNDANKYTVGIYDEE
-1524 NERVGSIDLGKYL
+1524 NNRVGSIDLGKYV
-1537 EIDEIAS
+1537 EIDNIAA

-1558 ITYMLL
+1558 ITYLLL

-1604 RRYFEETETKEGEYD
+1604 RRYFEETETKEGEYG
-1619 YTVQTVYINGE
+1619 YAVQTVYINGE

-1640 DIISTG
+1640 NIISTG

-1729 VIPAEGMH
+1729 VIPTEGMH
-1737 YMRLAARNADDHN
+1737 YLRLAARNADDHD
-1750 GEGTLYV
+1750 GEGTISV

-1788 PEGTEY
+1788 PDGTEY
-1794 VALAKDAS
+1794 VALTKDAS

-1814 TAKPNSNLYGF
+1814 TAKPKSNLYGF

-2091 DADMTFKAVDTKGE
+2091 NADMTFKAVDTKGE

-2119 RNGECLNNELTTDT
+2119 RNGECLNSVLTTDT

-2140 FSDKYLTYQVSA
+2140 YSDKYLTYQVSA

-2188 QLIVLGAHDG
+2188 QLIVLGAHNG

>member
-23 IGSFK
+23 VGSFK
-28 SGLGAKND
+28 SGIGAKND

-46 LMEKALHIKAAT
+46 LMEKALHVKPAT

-92 PVDGFFEDFEGH
+92 PVDGFLEDFEGH
-104 NDFAINSSGSIG
+104 NDFAINSPGSIG

-156 NENPNYKPH
+156 NDNPNYKPH

-305 RNGEKLNSKPVESVS
+305 RNGEKLNSQPVESVS

-338 KKDGSVSEQSVAL
+338 KKEGSVSEQSVAL

-415 QALMTR
+415 QSLMTR

-435 NLKLRNSNQTN
+435 NLKLRNSEQTN

-455 SDGGN
+455 SDGGK
-460 TWKEIQTFDNENGG
+460 TWKEIKTFDNENGG

-479 FQYPLAD
+479 FQYPLAN
-486 QLTSDLFRVR
+486 LLSSDLFRVR

-517 WTPVWTTAQLDV
+517 WTPVWTSAQLDV

-577 KDGYNIYKGK
+577 KDGYNVYKGK
-587 FQIKNGASNRI
+587 FQIKNGASNHI

-747 VKDQPDLR
+747 VKDQPDLK

-766 GFWVGTFNTIGF
+766 GFWVGSFTTIGF
-778 IDMNGKVMSRFSNI
+778 IDMNGKILSRFSNI
-792 SSDVSVSIYGS
+792 STDVSVSIYGS

-824 TEQID
+824 SEQID

-927 FNALEDAAGDNHSTE
+927 FNALEDVAGSNHSTE

-952 DQTVTFKLNVTGEAT
+952 DQTVSFKLNVTGEAT

-992 SAKADSYNVYRNNR
+992 SAKADSYNVYRNDR

-1079 PLFEADQPATMTWA
+1079 PLFGADQPATMTWA

-1112 VKWDAYDIAAYRGKR
+1112 VKWDAYDIAAYRRKR

-1165 GTLTAIPVDEDIR
+1165 GSLTAIPVEEDIR

-1203 DSKAVLDKGDLL
+1203 DSKAVFNKGDLL
-1215 SIDGEKW
+1215 STDGEKW

-1242 TEVTE
+1242 TDITE

-1269 QSYDDVLSSTGTFA
+1269 QSYNDVLSATGTFA

-1313 APHDVYAD
+1313 APNAVYAD
-1321 VERNRTISLRWD
+1321 VERNRNISLRWD
-1333 NPTKDP
+1333 NPTKEP

-1509 GNDANKYTVGIYDDE
+1509 GNDANKYTVGIYDEE
-1524 NERVGSIDLGKYL
+1524 NNRVGSIDLGKYV
-1537 EIDEIAS
+1537 EIDNIAA

-1604 RRYFEETETKEGEYD
+1604 RRYFEETETKEGEYG
-1619 YTVQTVYINGE
+1619 YAVQTVYINGE
-1630 TSDMSAVSTV
+1630 TSDISAASTV

-1646 TAKTPVNTNAKQSS
+1646 SAKTPVNTNAKQSS

-1696 DGESYQSGWT
+1696 NGESYKSGWT
-1706 VNNDEAFDGSKSV
+1706 VGNDEAFDGSKSI

-1729 VIPAEGMH
+1729 VIPAEGMR

-1794 VALAKDAS
+1794 VALAKDES

-1814 TAKPNSNLYGF
+1814 TAKPKSNLYGF

-1834 NANPV
+1834 NAAPV

-2091 DADMTFKAVDTKGE
+2091 DTDMTFKAVDTKGE

-2119 RNGECLNNELTTDT
+2119 RNGECLNDELTTDT

-2188 QLIVLGAHDG
+2188 QLIVLGAHNG
-2198 DRITVAS
+2198 DRINVAS

>member
-23 IGSFK
+23 VGSFK
-28 SGLGAKND
+28 SGIGAKND

-46 LMEKALHIKAAT
+46 MMEKALHIKAAT

-92 PVDGFFEDFEGH
+92 PVDGFLEDFEGH

-283 RPESANMA
+283 RPESANIA

-375 KWSKTQQDGS
+375 KWSKTQDDGS

-409 TLQNYD
+409 TLQDYD

-435 NLKLRNSNQTN
+435 NLKLRNSQQTN

-460 TWKEIQTFDNENGG
+460 TWKEIQTFDNKNGG

-479 FQYPLAD
+479 FQYPLAN
-486 QLTSDLFRVR
+486 LLSSDLFRVR

-517 WTPVWTTAQLDV
+517 WTPVWTSAQLDV

-577 KDGYNIYKGK
+577 KDGYNVYKGK

-766 GFWVGTFNTIGF
+766 GFWVGSFTTIGF
-778 IDMNGKVMSRFSNI
+778 IDMNGKVLSRFSNI

-927 FNALEDAAGDNHSTE
+927 FNAIEDAAGSNHSTE

-992 SAKADSYNVYRNNR
+992 SAKADSYNVYRNDR

-1074 LTWES
+1074 LKWES
-1079 PLFEADQPATMTWA
+1079 PLFGADQPATMTWA

-1215 SIDGEKW
+1215 STDGEKW

-1242 TEVTE
+1242 TDITE

-1256 RNGVKVNSSLITS
+1256 RNGVKVNRSLITS
-1269 QSYDDVLSSTGTFA
+1269 QSYDDVLSATGTFA

-1313 APHDVYAD
+1313 APNAVYAD

-1333 NPTKDP
+1333 NPTKEP

-1431 HRVDPATMENLEDI
+1431 HRIDPATMENMEDI

-1458 SLDDGKGGFEVGDW
+1458 TLDDGKGGFEVGDW

-1537 EIDEIAS
+1537 EIDDIAS

-1604 RRYFEETETKEGEYD
+1604 RRYFEETETKEGEYS
-1619 YTVQTVYINGE
+1619 YAVQTVYINGE

-1682 NFEDSNIGEEVYGV
+1682 NFEANTIGEEVYGV

-1729 VIPAEGMH
+1729 VIPAEGMR
-1737 YMRLAARNADDHN
+1737 YLRLAARNADDHD
-1750 GEGTLYV
+1750 GEGTLNV

-1771 LQSYKTSESWQ
+1771 LQSWKTSESWQ
-1782 DILCEL
+1782 DLLCEL

-1814 TAKPNSNLYGF
+1814 TAKPKSTLYGF

-1845 DRNLLAGKYS
+1845 DRNLLSGKYS

-1872 PVSIDLYYDNGS
+1872 PVIIDLYYDNGS
-1884 LAPTNLRVAQQAE
+1884 LAPTNLRVAQEAE

-1930 GAFFAGACW
+1930 GAFFAGAYW

-2091 DADMTFKAVDTKGE
+2091 NADMTFKAVDTKGE

-2140 FSDKYLTYQVSA
+2140 YSDKYLTYQVSA

-2188 QLIVLGAHDG
+2188 QLIVLGAHNG